1 MHDFYVIPTEWNENK
16 GEKRVYMNLRKK
28 HICIAISLVLNPFP
42 ASLAA
47 QNTNVVEVDESSQ
60 GYDVHGDNW
69 KSIEIG
75 TTQEVKASPDK
86 NINFDHNSPVA
97 EGRNS
102 IAIGTSAEAG
112 KEMTD
117 KMAGEAIAIGAK
129 AKATKEQSIA
139 IGGDT
144 KATGWGAIVIGGDDL
159 TPLHGDRFGDKEI
172 PNNYSS
178 SEASGDGSIVVGSRS
193 TAAGDLSVSLG
204 SISSANGTA
213 ANALGATAEANGDM
227 ATAIGFNALA
237 NASNALAVGSQSSA
251 GGEESLAIGSQ
262 STTGKKSTVAL
273 GQGATASAAE
283 GNVAIGA
290 DSVDKAATPV
300 SGATIKLKNGG
311 TIEYRGFA
319 GDKAASVVSVGD
331 AGKERQI
338 VNVGAG
344 AVSEKS
350 TDAINGSQLYAIAK
364 TLKDDLDAI
373 NPTWKLKDSTGKEK
387 EVGSKNGG
395 TTGNEVTVTGKG
407 DIDVTVDGNGL
418 SIDGTKLAE
427 NIKKDAI
434 KIKTGDGKTLT
445 KKLGEEVEFND
456 AGPIKTKIN
465 NNKLEITAET
475 ASFTPDGNGGN
486 GKITVSNG
494 DDDKLVTAKN
504 IADAINQSGWKIKAG
519 SENGGKVE
527 GDNKEELINPGDTVT
542 LKAGKNLSVKQS
554 GGEFTFSVIDTP
566 SFSSV
571 QLNGNGK
578 NGNVTLSS
586 EGNKLTLSGGN
597 GAGQNGVVIS
607 GVASGLEGK
616 ELSTLTNTDKE
627 MKNAASV
634 ADLKTAIDGVSTSM
648 QGAGFALK
656 DSKGQEVKQS
666 LGQSI
671 KVSGDSNI
679 TTTAITNGD
688 KGLKISL
695 NNNLSVGSNNTPGSI
710 KVNGAD
716 GKEAVSLNGQDGTIK
731 LTSAPAANGKSAS
744 ATIAVN
750 AGKGG
755 LTDAAGTTKTR
766 LTYAPDGTLPAE
778 ELATMNDGLS
788 FEGDDGK
795 VIHKKLNEKLTIKGG
810 AGDNEDVTDSNIRVD
825 ANEKGDGLLVRM
837 TRNLRDLASA
847 VFGTGGQ
854 ITTVNDK
861 GITITTP
868 AAGGGQ
874 GNTVSLTG
882 SGLNNGG
889 NQITSVASGLNGTAL
904 ADAGGDVL
912 NNAANIGDL
921 KNALRDNSAAL
932 VNTGF
937 GLQADDG
944 SKVNTSLGKH
954 ITVGG
959 DGQNISTTVQN
970 GSLTVRLADNI
981 RLADD
986 GSVSVGGTRM
996 DKNGLTIK
1004 DGPSVT
1010 VNGIDAAGRVISG
1023 VKDGVNDQDAVNVS
1037 QLNREISQA
1046 TAATTWALKTES
1058 GDEAVAVSSQTVE
1071 VRHGQNTRVSAISK
1085 DDKGNYSYEID
1096 VTGIP
1101 VEYTDSQGN
1110 PLVNIGGR
1118 FYTQTEDAATG
1129 KLTMTPAEPARVRIS
1144 SEQPLVLTNVAA
1156 GNVSPVSTDAVNGS
1170 QLASAARIAGGDN
1183 VVWKD
1188 GKAALAPDTFS
1199 ELTTAGGGKTT
1210 VNGGVH
1216 KTPDNVADAVNMLNR
1231 EGTKYFKAA
1240 SSGQAAKAEGRDSIA
1255 VGQGAVSRG
1264 QNSIAMGNG
1273 AEVTRQAA
1281 AGSVAVGSH
1290 ARAGRANTGTY
1301 ALNSQAV
1308 AGRTG
1313 SDTAVVSFGQPGQ
1326 ERQLQSVAPGVL
1338 SANSTDAVNGSQ
1350 LHATNRQVAGN
1361 TQAINTLGNKF
1372 SQLSYRVEE
1381 LNRDIRGVGASAAA
1395 MSGIPQAYLPG
1406 KSLMGL
1412 GVGGYG
1418 GESAIAI
1425 GVSRI
1430 SDNGKMIMKLN
1441 AGQNTRGNFSVGA
1454 GVGWQW

>member
-1 MHDFYVIPTEWNENK
+1 
-16 GEKRVYMNLRKK
+16 MNLRKK
-28 HICIAISLVLNPFP
+28 HICIAISLVLNP
-42 ASLAA
+42 ASISQVYA
-47 QNTNVVEVDESSQ
+47 QADTNKLTVEVDETTLSA
-60 GYDVHGDNW
+60 DVHGDDW

-75 TTQEVKASPDK
+75 TTQFAAKDVSKG
-86 NINFDHNSPVA
+86 INFDHKSPVA

-102 IAIGTSAEAG
+102 IAIGTSALAG
-112 KEMTD
+112 D
-117 KMAGEAIAIGAK
+117 KMKDMKTGEAISIGAK
-129 AKATKEQSIA
+129 ANAAREQSLA
-139 IGGDT
+139 IGADT

-159 TPLHGDRFGDKEI
+159 TPLHGKTYGREKID
-172 PNNYSS
+172 NNYLA
-178 SEASGDGSIVVGSRS
+178 SEAQGDGSIALGSR
-193 TAAGDLSVSLG
+193 TFAKGELSVSLG
-204 SISSANGTA
+204 SVSSAEGVA
-213 ANALGATAEANGDM
+213 SNAIGATAEAKGNM
-227 ATAIGFNALA
+227 ATAVGFNALA
-237 NASNALAVGSQSSA
+237 NAGNALAVGSQASA
-251 GGEESLAIGSQ
+251 NKNDALAVGSEANAGQ
-262 STTGKKSTVAL
+262 NETVAL
-273 GQGATASAAE
+273 GHGATVTVAK
-283 GNVAIGA
+283 GNVSIGA
-290 DSVDKAATPV
+290 DSRDKKAQKVTEAKVRTKR
-300 SGATIKLKNGG
+300 GADVT
-311 TIEYRGFA
+311 YSGFA
-319 GDKAASVVSVGD
+319 GNNAASVVSVGD

-373 NPTWKLKDSTGKEK
+373 NPTWKLKDSNGGSK

-504 IADAINQSGWKIKAG
+504 IADAINQSGWKIKADKDTG
-519 SENGGKVE
+519 GVIEGNGQGTE
-527 GDNKEELINPGDTVT
+527 TLIKPGDMVT

-554 GGEFTFSVIDTP
+554 NGDFTFSVIDTP

-634 ADLKTAIDGVSTSM
+634 ADLKTAIDGVSSSM

-656 DSKGQEVKQS
+656 DSDDKEVKQS
-666 LGQSI
+666 LGQAI

-695 NNNLSVGSNNTPGSI
+695 NNDLTVGDKAPGSI

-731 LTSAPAANGKSAS
+731 LTSSPAANGKSAS

-750 AGKGG
+750 AGKVG

-795 VIHKKLNEKLTIKGG
+795 IIHKKLNEKLTIKGG

-874 GNTVSLTG
+874 GKTVSLTG

-921 KNALRDNSAAL
+921 KNALRDSSAAL

-944 SKVNTSLGKH
+944 SRVNTSLGKH

-1301 ALNSQAV
+1301 ALNGQAV

>member
-1 MHDFYVIPTEWNENK
+1 
-16 GEKRVYMNLRKK
+16 
-28 HICIAISLVLNPFP
+28 
-42 ASLAA
+42 
-47 QNTNVVEVDESSQ
+47 
-60 GYDVHGDNW
+60 
-69 KSIEIG
+69 
-75 TTQEVKASPDK
+75 
-86 NINFDHNSPVA
+86 
-97 EGRNS
+97 
-102 IAIGTSAEAG
+102 
-112 KEMTD
+112 
-117 KMAGEAIAIGAK
+117 
-129 AKATKEQSIA
+129 
-139 IGGDT
+139 
-144 KATGWGAIVIGGDDL
+144 
-159 TPLHGDRFGDKEI
+159 
-172 PNNYSS
+172 
-178 SEASGDGSIVVGSRS
+178 
-193 TAAGDLSVSLG
+193 
-204 SISSANGTA
+204 
-213 ANALGATAEANGDM
+213 
-227 ATAIGFNALA
+227 
-237 NASNALAVGSQSSA
+237 
-251 GGEESLAIGSQ
+251 
-262 STTGKKSTVAL
+262 
-273 GQGATASAAE
+273 
-283 GNVAIGA
+283 
-290 DSVDKAATPV
+290 
-300 SGATIKLKNGG
+300 
-311 TIEYRGFA
+311 
-319 GDKAASVVSVGD
+319 
-331 AGKERQI
+331 
-338 VNVGAG
+338 
-344 AVSEKS
+344 
-350 TDAINGSQLYAIAK
+350 
-364 TLKDDLDAI
+364 
-373 NPTWKLKDSTGKEK
+373 
-387 EVGSKNGG
+387 
-395 TTGNEVTVTGKG
+395 
-407 DIDVTVDGNGL
+407 
-418 SIDGTKLAE
+418 
-427 NIKKDAI
+427 
-434 KIKTGDGKTLT
+434 
-445 KKLGEEVEFND
+445 
-456 AGPIKTKIN
+456 
-465 NNKLEITAET
+465 
-475 ASFTPDGNGGN
+475 
-486 GKITVSNG
+486 TVSNG
-494 DDDKLVTAKN
+494 DDDKLVTAKK
-504 IADAINQSGWKIKAG
+504 IADAINQSGWKIKAD

-554 GGEFTFSVIDTP
+554 NGDFTFSVIDTP

-607 GVASGLEGK
+607 GVASGLNNKDLAGLK
-616 ELSTLTNTDKE
+616 ADDAE

-666 LGQSI
+666 LGQAI

-679 TTTAITNGD
+679 TTTAITANGD

-695 NNNLSVGSNNTPGSI
+695 NNDLTVGDKAPGSI

-731 LTSAPAANGKSAS
+731 LTSSPAAGGKSAS

-766 LTYAPDGTLPAE
+766 LTYTPDGKSPAE

-810 AGDNEDVTDSNIRVD
+810 AEKNAEVTDGNIRVD
-825 ANEKGDGLLVRM
+825 NDNGGLLVRM

-847 VFGTGGQ
+847 VFGTENGP
-854 ITTVNDK
+854 TTRIDNA

-904 ADAGGDVL
+904 ADASGDVL

-921 KNALRDNSAAL
+921 KNALRDSSAAL

-981 RLADD
+981 RLGDD

-1144 SEQPLVLTNVAA
+1144 SEQPLVLTNV
-1156 GNVSPVSTDAVNGS
+1156 
-1170 QLASAARIAGGDN
+1170 
-1183 VVWKD
+1183 
-1188 GKAALAPDTFS
+1188 
-1199 ELTTAGGGKTT
+1199 
-1210 VNGGVH
+1210 
-1216 KTPDNVADAVNMLNR
+1216 
-1231 EGTKYFKAA
+1231 
-1240 SSGQAAKAEGRDSIA
+1240 
-1255 VGQGAVSRG
+1255 
-1264 QNSIAMGNG
+1264 
-1273 AEVTRQAA
+1273 
-1281 AGSVAVGSH
+1281 
-1290 ARAGRANTGTY
+1290 
-1301 ALNSQAV
+1301 
-1308 AGRTG
+1308 
-1313 SDTAVVSFGQPGQ
+1313 
-1326 ERQLQSVAPGVL
+1326 
-1338 SANSTDAVNGSQ
+1338 
-1350 LHATNRQVAGN
+1350 
-1361 TQAINTLGNKF
+1361 
-1372 SQLSYRVEE
+1372 
-1381 LNRDIRGVGASAAA
+1381 
-1395 MSGIPQAYLPG
+1395 
-1406 KSLMGL
+1406 
-1412 GVGGYG
+1412 
-1418 GESAIAI
+1418 
-1425 GVSRI
+1425 
-1430 SDNGKMIMKLN
+1430 
-1441 AGQNTRGNFSVGA
+1441 
-1454 GVGWQW
+1454 

>member
-1 MHDFYVIPTEWNENK
+1 
-16 GEKRVYMNLRKK
+16 
-28 HICIAISLVLNPFP
+28 
-42 ASLAA
+42 
-47 QNTNVVEVDESSQ
+47 
-60 GYDVHGDNW
+60 
-69 KSIEIG
+69 
-75 TTQEVKASPDK
+75 
-86 NINFDHNSPVA
+86 
-97 EGRNS
+97 
-102 IAIGTSAEAG
+102 
-112 KEMTD
+112 
-117 KMAGEAIAIGAK
+117 
-129 AKATKEQSIA
+129 
-139 IGGDT
+139 
-144 KATGWGAIVIGGDDL
+144 
-159 TPLHGDRFGDKEI
+159 
-172 PNNYSS
+172 
-178 SEASGDGSIVVGSRS
+178 
-193 TAAGDLSVSLG
+193 
-204 SISSANGTA
+204 
-213 ANALGATAEANGDM
+213 
-227 ATAIGFNALA
+227 
-237 NASNALAVGSQSSA
+237 
-251 GGEESLAIGSQ
+251 
-262 STTGKKSTVAL
+262 
-273 GQGATASAAE
+273 
-283 GNVAIGA
+283 
-290 DSVDKAATPV
+290 
-300 SGATIKLKNGG
+300 
-311 TIEYRGFA
+311 
-319 GDKAASVVSVGD
+319 
-331 AGKERQI
+331 
-338 VNVGAG
+338 
-344 AVSEKS
+344 
-350 TDAINGSQLYAIAK
+350 
-364 TLKDDLDAI
+364 LKDDKGGSATI
-373 NPTWKLKDSTGKEK
+373 NGGKDN
-387 EVGSKNGG
+387 KNGNTLTVKG
-395 TTGNEVTVTGKG
+395 DGDIAVTVNDKG
-407 DIDVTVDGNGL
+407 MT
-418 SIDGTKLAE
+418 IDGTKLTE
-427 NIKKDAI
+427 NIKTDAI
-434 KIKTGDGKTLT
+434 KIKDNNGGLLKKDLSDEIEITGK
-445 KKLGEEVEFND
+445 
-456 AGPIKTKIN
+456 GPIKTQVAGD
-465 NNKLEITAET
+465 KLEISAET
-475 ASFTPDGNGGN
+475 ASLPVNGGN

-504 IADAINQSGWKIKAG
+504 IAEAINQSGWKIKADKDT
-519 SENGGKVE
+519 GGVIE
-527 GDNKEELINPGDTVT
+527 GNAQGTETLIKPGDMVT

-554 GGEFTFSVIDTP
+554 NGDFTFSVIDTP

-607 GVASGLEGK
+607 GVASGLNNKDLAGLK
-616 ELSTLTNTDKE
+616 ADDAE

-666 LGQSI
+666 LGQAI

-679 TTTAITNGD
+679 TTTAITANGD

-695 NNNLSVGSNNTPGSI
+695 NNDLTVGDKAPGSI

-731 LTSAPAANGKSAS
+731 LTSSPAAGGKSAS

-755 LTDAAGTTKTR
+755 LTDAVGTTKTR
-766 LTYAPDGTLPAE
+766 LTYTPDGKSPAE

-810 AGDNEDVTDSNIRVD
+810 AEKNAEVTDGNIRVD
-825 ANEKGDGLLVRM
+825 NDNGGLLVRM

-874 GNTVSLTG
+874 GDTVSLTG

-904 ADAGGDVL
+904 ADASGDVL

-921 KNALRDNSAAL
+921 KNALRDSSAAL

-1301 ALNSQAV
+1301 ALNGQAV

>member
-1 MHDFYVIPTEWNENK
+1 
-16 GEKRVYMNLRKK
+16 MNLRKK

-47 QNTNVVEVDESSQ
+47 QNTNVVEVDETDKGHQ
-60 GYDVHGDNW
+60 VYGDNW

-75 TTQEVKASPDK
+75 TTKEVKKKDSTDL
-86 NINFDHNSPVA
+86 NFDHNSPVA
-97 EGRNS
+97 KGHNS

-112 KEMTD
+112 
-117 KMAGEAIAIGAK
+117 GEIKDEKGFKTGESIAIGAK

-159 TPLHGDRFGDKEI
+159 TPLHGDRFGDKKI
-172 PNNYSS
+172 PNDYSS

-227 ATAIGFNALA
+227 ATAVGFNALA
-237 NASNALAVGSQSSA
+237 NASNALAVGSQASA
-251 GGEESLAIGSQ
+251 GGEDSLAIGSQ

-373 NPTWKLKDSTGKEK
+373 NPTWKLKDSNGGSK

-504 IADAINQSGWKIKAG
+504 IADAINQSGWKIKADKDTG
-519 SENGGKVE
+519 GVIEGNGQGTE
-527 GDNKEELINPGDTVT
+527 TLIKPGDMVT

-554 GGEFTFSVIDTP
+554 NGDFTFSVIDTP

-634 ADLKTAIDGVSTSM
+634 ADLKTAIDGVSSSM

-656 DSKGQEVKQS
+656 DSDDKEVKQS
-666 LGQSI
+666 LGQAI

-695 NNNLSVGSNNTPGSI
+695 NNDLTVGDKAPGSI

-731 LTSAPAANGKSAS
+731 LTSSPAANGKSAS

-750 AGKGG
+750 AGKVG

-795 VIHKKLNEKLTIKGG
+795 IIHKKLNEKLTIKGG

-874 GNTVSLTG
+874 GKTVSLTG

-921 KNALRDNSAAL
+921 KNALRDSSAAL

-944 SKVNTSLGKH
+944 SRVNTSLGKH

-1301 ALNSQAV
+1301 ALNGQAV

>member
-1 MHDFYVIPTEWNENK
+1 
-16 GEKRVYMNLRKK
+16 MNLRKK

-47 QNTNVVEVDESSQ
+47 QNTNVVEVDETDK
-60 GYDVHGDNW
+60 GYQVYGDNW

-75 TTQEVKASPDK
+75 TTKEVKKK
-86 NINFDHNSPVA
+86 NSTDLNFDHNSPVA
-97 EGRNS
+97 KGHNS

-112 KEMTD
+112 
-117 KMAGEAIAIGAK
+117 GEIKDEKGFKTGESIAIGAK

-227 ATAIGFNALA
+227 ATAVGFNALA
-237 NASNALAVGSQSSA
+237 NARNALAVGSQASA
-251 GGEESLAIGSQ
+251 DGEDSLAIGSQ

-311 TIEYRGFA
+311 TIEYKGFA

-344 AVSEKS
+344 AISDTS

-373 NPTWKLKDSTGKEK
+373 NPTWTLKDDKGGSATINGGKDN
-387 EVGSKNGG
+387 KNGNTLTVKG
-395 TTGNEVTVTGKG
+395 DGDIAVTVNDKG
-407 DIDVTVDGNGL
+407 MT
-418 SIDGTKLAE
+418 IDGTTLKNE
-427 NIKKDAI
+427 IKNDAI
-434 KIKTGDGKTLT
+434 KIKGGDGKTLT
-445 KKLGEEVEFND
+445 KSLGDNVEITGK
-456 AGPIKTKIN
+456 GPIKTQVAGD
-465 NNKLEITAET
+465 KLEISAET
-475 ASFTPDGNGGN
+475 ASLPVNGGN
-486 GKITVSNG
+486 GKITVNNG
-494 DDDKLVTAKN
+494 DDNKLVTAKN
-504 IADAINQSGWKIKAG
+504 IAEAINQSGWKIKADKDTG
-519 SENGGKVE
+519 GVIEGNGQGTE
-527 GDNKEELINPGDTVT
+527 TLIKPGDMVT

-554 GGEFTFSVIDTP
+554 NGDFTFSVVDTP

-571 QLNGNGK
+571 QLNGKGNNGS
-578 NGNVTLSS
+578 VMLSS
-586 EGNKLTLSGGN
+586 EDNKLTLSGGN

-607 GVASGLEGK
+607 GVASGLNKRNLADLKAG
-616 ELSTLTNTDKE
+616 DAE

-634 ADLKTAIDGVSTSM
+634 ADLKTAIDGVSSSM

-656 DSKGQEVKQS
+656 DSDDKEVKQS
-666 LGQSI
+666 LGQAI

-679 TTTAITNGD
+679 TTTAITANGD

-695 NNNLSVGSNNTPGSI
+695 NNDLSVGSNNTPGSI

-766 LTYAPDGTLPAE
+766 LTYTPDGKSPAE

-810 AGDNEDVTDSNIRVD
+810 AEKNAEVTDGNIRVD
-825 ANEKGDGLLVRM
+825 NDNGGLLVRM

-912 NNAANIGDL
+912 NNAVNIGDL
-921 KNALRDNSAAL
+921 KNALRDSSAAL

-1301 ALNSQAV
+1301 ALNGQAV

>member
-1 MHDFYVIPTEWNENK
+1 
-16 GEKRVYMNLRKK
+16 MNLRKK
-28 HICIAISLVLNPFP
+28 HICIAISLVLNP
-42 ASLAA
+42 ASISQASA
-47 QNTNVVEVDESSQ
+47 QADTNKLTVEVDETSL
-60 GYDVHGDNW
+60 GHDVYGDDW

-75 TTQEVKASPDK
+75 TTKFTAKDESKG
-86 NINFDHNSPVA
+86 INFDHKSPVA

-112 KEMTD
+112 GDISTKEGLYT
-117 KMAGEAIAIGAK
+117 GESIAIGAK
-129 AKATKEQSIA
+129 TKATKEQSIA

-159 TPLHGDRFGDKEI
+159 TPLHGKTYGREKIE
-172 PNNYSS
+172 NNYLA
-178 SEASGDGSIVVGSRS
+178 SEAKGDGSIALGSR
-193 TAAGDLSVSLG
+193 TFAKGELSVSLG
-204 SISSANGTA
+204 SVSSAEGMA
-213 ANALGATAEANGDM
+213 SNAIGATAEAKGDM
-227 ATAIGFNALA
+227 ATAVGFNALA
-237 NASNALAVGSQSSA
+237 NAGNALAVGSQSSA
-251 GGEESLAIGSQ
+251 NKNDALAVGSEANAAQ
-262 STTGKKSTVAL
+262 NETVAL
-273 GQGATASAAE
+273 GHGATVTVAK
-283 GNVAIGA
+283 GNVSIGA
-290 DSVDKAATPV
+290 DSRDKQAQKVTEAKVRTKR
-300 SGATIKLKNGG
+300 GAEVT
-311 TIEYRGFA
+311 YSGFA
-319 GDKAASVVSVGD
+319 GNNAASVVSVGD

-344 AVSEKS
+344 AISDTS

-373 NPTWKLKDSTGKEK
+373 NPTWTLKDDKGGSATINGGKDN
-387 EVGSKNGG
+387 KNGNTLTVKG
-395 TTGNEVTVTGKG
+395 DGDIAVTVNDKG
-407 DIDVTVDGNGL
+407 MT
-418 SIDGTKLAE
+418 IDGTKLTE
-427 NIKKDAI
+427 NIKTDAI
-434 KIKTGDGKTLT
+434 KIKDNNGGLLKKDLSDEIEITGK
-445 KKLGEEVEFND
+445 
-456 AGPIKTKIN
+456 GPIKTQVAGD
-465 NNKLEITAET
+465 KLEISAET
-475 ASFTPDGNGGN
+475 ASLPVNGGN
-486 GKITVSNG
+486 GKITVNKG

-504 IADAINQSGWKIKAG
+504 IAEAINQSGWKIKADKDT
-519 SENGGKVE
+519 GGVIE
-527 GDNKEELINPGDTVT
+527 GNAQGTETLIKPGDMVT

-554 GGEFTFSVIDTP
+554 NGDFTFSVIDTP

-607 GVASGLEGK
+607 GVASGLNNKDLAGLK
-616 ELSTLTNTDKE
+616 ADDAE

-666 LGQSI
+666 LGQAI

-679 TTTAITNGD
+679 TTTAITANGD

-695 NNNLSVGSNNTPGSI
+695 NNDLTVGDKAPGSI

-731 LTSAPAANGKSAS
+731 LTSSPAAGGKSAS

-766 LTYAPDGTLPAE
+766 LTYTPDGKSPAE

-795 VIHKKLNEKLTIKGG
+795 IIHKKLNEKLTIKGG

-847 VFGTGGQ
+847 VFGTENGP
-854 ITTVNDK
+854 TTRIDNA

-874 GNTVSLTG
+874 GKTVSLTG

-904 ADAGGDVL
+904 ADASGDVL

-921 KNALRDNSAAL
+921 KNALRDSSAAL

-1301 ALNSQAV
+1301 ALNGQAV
-1308 AGRTG
+1308 AG
-1313 SDTAVVSFGQPGQ
+1313 
-1326 ERQLQSVAPGVL
+1326 
-1338 SANSTDAVNGSQ
+1338 
-1350 LHATNRQVAGN
+1350 
-1361 TQAINTLGNKF
+1361 
-1372 SQLSYRVEE
+1372 
-1381 LNRDIRGVGASAAA
+1381 
-1395 MSGIPQAYLPG
+1395 
-1406 KSLMGL
+1406 
-1412 GVGGYG
+1412 
-1418 GESAIAI
+1418 
-1425 GVSRI
+1425 
-1430 SDNGKMIMKLN
+1430 
-1441 AGQNTRGNFSVGA
+1441 
-1454 GVGWQW
+1454 

>member
-1 MHDFYVIPTEWNENK
+1 MKFKKMYLYAAIMLAVKPAWPFQAEAADSDYLKVGENNQS
-16 GEKRVYMNLRKK
+16 GT
-28 HICIAISLVLNPFP
+28 S
-42 ASLAA
+42 
-47 QNTNVVEVDESSQ
+47 
-60 GYDVHGDNW
+60 DNW
-69 KSIEIG
+69 GSISIG
-75 TTQEVKASPDK
+75 IKDTVKK
-86 NINFDHNSPVA
+86 NNDINFDYKPPTA
-97 EGRNS
+97 KGRNS
-102 IAIGTSAEAG
+102 IAIGTSADAG

-117 KMAGEAIAIGAK
+117 KKSGEAIAIGAK
-129 AKATKEQSIA
+129 AQATKEQSIA

-204 SISSANGTA
+204 SISSAKGKA

-227 ATAIGFNALA
+227 ATAVGFNALA
-237 NASNALAVGSQSSA
+237 NAGNALAVGSHSSA
-251 GGEESLAIGSQ
+251 SGESSLAIGSQ
-262 STTGKKSTVAL
+262 STAGKKSTVAL

-283 GNVAIGA
+283 GNVSIGA

-311 TIEYRGFA
+311 TIEYKGFA

-364 TLKDDLDAI
+364 TLKDDLDTI
-373 NPTWKLKDSTGKEK
+373 NPTWTLKDDKGGSATINGGKDN
-387 EVGSKNGG
+387 KNGN
-395 TTGNEVTVTGKG
+395 TVTVKG
-407 DIDVTVDGNGL
+407 DGDIAVTVNDKGMT
-418 SIDGTKLAE
+418 IDGTKLTE
-427 NIKKDAI
+427 TIKKDAI
-434 KIKTGDGKTLT
+434 KIKTGDGQTLT

-465 NNKLEITAET
+465 NNKLEITADT
-475 ASFTPDGNGGN
+475 ARFTPDGNGGN
-486 GKITVSNG
+486 GKITVNSG

-504 IADAINQSGWKIKAG
+504 IAEAINQSGWKIKAG

-554 GGEFTFSVIDTP
+554 NGDFTFSAVDTP

-571 QLNGNGK
+571 QLNGKGN

-597 GAGQNGVVIS
+597 GTGQNGVVIS
-607 GVASGLEGK
+607 SVASGLEGK

-634 ADLKTAIDGVSTSM
+634 ADLKTAIDGVSASM

-656 DSKGQEVKQS
+656 DSDDKEVKQS
-666 LGQSI
+666 LGQAI

-695 NNNLSVGSNNTPGSI
+695 NNDLTVGDKAPGSI
-710 KVNGAD
+710 KVNGTD

-766 LTYAPDGTLPAE
+766 LTYTPDGKSPAE
-778 ELATMNDGLS
+778 ELATMNDGFS

-810 AGDNEDVTDSNIRVD
+810 AEKNAEVTDGNIRVD
-825 ANEKGDGLLVRM
+825 NDKGGLLVRM

-847 VFGTGGQ
+847 VFGTENGP
-854 ITTVNDK
+854 TTRIDNA

-874 GNTVSLTG
+874 GKTVSLTG

-889 NQITSVASGLNGTAL
+889 NQITNVASGLNGTAL

-921 KNALRDNSAAL
+921 KNALQDSSAAL
-932 VNTGF
+932 VNAGF

-959 DGQNISTTVQN
+959 DGQNINTTVQN
-970 GSLTVRLADNI
+970 GNLTVKLADNI

-986 GSVSVGGTRM
+986 GSVSVGGIRM

-1010 VNGIDAAGRVISG
+1010 VTGIDAAGRVISG

-1037 QLNREISQA
+1037 QLNREINQA

-1058 GDEAVAVSSQTVE
+1058 SDEAVSVSSQTVE

-1101 VEYTDSQGN
+1101 VEYTDSLGN

-1281 AGSVAVGSH
+1281 AGSVAIGSH

-1301 ALNSQAV
+1301 ALNGQAV

>member
-1 MHDFYVIPTEWNENK
+1 
-16 GEKRVYMNLRKK
+16 
-28 HICIAISLVLNPFP
+28 
-42 ASLAA
+42 
-47 QNTNVVEVDESSQ
+47 VVEVDETDK
-60 GYDVHGDNW
+60 GYQVYGDNW

-75 TTQEVKASPDK
+75 TTKEVKKKDSTDL
-86 NINFDHNSPVA
+86 NFDHNSPVA
-97 EGRNS
+97 KGHNS

-112 KEMTD
+112 
-117 KMAGEAIAIGAK
+117 GEIKDEKGFKTGESIAIGAK

-159 TPLHGDRFGDKEI
+159 TPLHGKTYGREKIENG
-172 PNNYSS
+172 YLA
-178 SEASGDGSIVVGSRS
+178 SEAQGDGSIALGSR
-193 TAAGDLSVSLG
+193 TFAKGELSVSLG
-204 SISSANGTA
+204 SVSSAEGMA
-213 ANALGATAEANGDM
+213 SNAIGATAEAKGDM
-227 ATAIGFNALA
+227 ATAVGFNALA
-237 NASNALAVGSQSSA
+237 NAGNALAVGSQSSA
-251 GGEESLAIGSQ
+251 NKNDALAVGSEANAAQ
-262 STTGKKSTVAL
+262 NETVAL
-273 GQGATASAAE
+273 GHGATVTVAK
-283 GNVAIGA
+283 GNVSIGA
-290 DSVDKAATPV
+290 DSRDKQAQKVTEAKVRTKR
-300 SGATIKLKNGG
+300 GAEVT
-311 TIEYRGFA
+311 YSGFA
-319 GDKAASVVSVGD
+319 GNNAASVVSVGD

-373 NPTWKLKDSTGKEK
+373 NPTWTLKDDKGGSATINGGKDN
-387 EVGSKNGG
+387 KNGNTLTVKG
-395 TTGNEVTVTGKG
+395 DGDIAVTVNDKG
-407 DIDVTVDGNGL
+407 MT
-418 SIDGTKLAE
+418 IDGTKLTE
-427 NIKKDAI
+427 NIKTDAI
-434 KIKTGDGKTLT
+434 KIKDNNGGLLKKDLSDEIEITGK
-445 KKLGEEVEFND
+445 
-456 AGPIKTKIN
+456 GPIKTQVAGD
-465 NNKLEITAET
+465 KLEISAET
-475 ASFTPDGNGGN
+475 ASLPVNGGN
-486 GKITVSNG
+486 GKITVNKG

-504 IADAINQSGWKIKAG
+504 IAEAINQSGWKIKADKDT
-519 SENGGKVE
+519 GGVIE
-527 GDNKEELINPGDTVT
+527 GNAQGTETLIKPGDMVT

-554 GGEFTFSVIDTP
+554 NGDFTFSVIDTP

-607 GVASGLEGK
+607 GVASGLNNKDLAGLK
-616 ELSTLTNTDKE
+616 ADDAE

-666 LGQSI
+666 LGQAI

-679 TTTAITNGD
+679 TTTAITANGD

-695 NNNLSVGSNNTPGSI
+695 NNDLTVGDKAPGSI

-731 LTSAPAANGKSAS
+731 LTSSPAAGGKSAS

-766 LTYAPDGTLPAE
+766 LTYTPDGKSPAE

-810 AGDNEDVTDSNIRVD
+810 AEKNAEVTDGNIRVD
-825 ANEKGDGLLVRM
+825 NDNGGLLVRM

-847 VFGTGGQ
+847 VFGTENGP
-854 ITTVNDK
+854 TTRIDNA

-904 ADAGGDVL
+904 ADASGDVL

-921 KNALRDNSAAL
+921 KNALRDSSAAL

-981 RLADD
+981 RLGDD

-1301 ALNSQAV
+1301 ALNGQAV

>member
-1 MHDFYVIPTEWNENK
+1 SN
-16 GEKRVYMNLRKK
+16 
-28 HICIAISLVLNPFP
+28 AI
-42 ASLAA
+42 
-47 QNTNVVEVDESSQ
+47 
-60 GYDVHGDNW
+60 
-69 KSIEIG
+69 
-75 TTQEVKASPDK
+75 
-86 NINFDHNSPVA
+86 
-97 EGRNS
+97 
-102 IAIGTSAEAG
+102 
-112 KEMTD
+112 
-117 KMAGEAIAIGAK
+117 
-129 AKATKEQSIA
+129 
-139 IGGDT
+139 
-144 KATGWGAIVIGGDDL
+144 
-159 TPLHGDRFGDKEI
+159 
-172 PNNYSS
+172 
-178 SEASGDGSIVVGSRS
+178 
-193 TAAGDLSVSLG
+193 
-204 SISSANGTA
+204 
-213 ANALGATAEANGDM
+213 GATAEAKGDM
-227 ATAIGFNALA
+227 ATAVGFNALA
-237 NASNALAVGSQSSA
+237 NAGNALAVGSQSSA
-251 GGEESLAIGSQ
+251 NKNDALAVGSEANAAQ
-262 STTGKKSTVAL
+262 NETVAL
-273 GQGATASAAE
+273 GHGATVTVAK
-283 GNVAIGA
+283 GNVSIGA
-290 DSVDKAATPV
+290 DSRDKQAQKVTEAKVRTKR
-300 SGATIKLKNGG
+300 GAEVT
-311 TIEYRGFA
+311 YSGFA
-319 GDKAASVVSVGD
+319 GNNAASVVSVGD

-344 AVSEKS
+344 AISDTS

-373 NPTWKLKDSTGKEK
+373 NPTWKLKDSNGGSK

-407 DIDVTVDGNGL
+407 DIAVTVNDKGMT
-418 SIDGTKLAE
+418 IDGTTLKNE
-427 NIKKDAI
+427 IKNEAI
-434 KIKTGDGKTLT
+434 KIKDGDGKTLT
-445 KKLGEEVEFND
+445 KSLGDNVEI
-456 AGPIKTKIN
+456 AGKGPIKTQVAGD
-465 NNKLEITAET
+465 KLEISAET
-475 ASFTPDGNGGN
+475 ASLPVNGGN
-486 GKITVSNG
+486 GKITVNNG
-494 DDDKLVTAKN
+494 DDNKLVTAKN
-504 IADAINQSGWKIKAG
+504 IAEAINQSGWKIKADKDTG
-519 SENGGKVE
+519 GVIEGNGQGTE
-527 GDNKEELINPGDTVT
+527 TLIKPGDMVT

-554 GGEFTFSVIDTP
+554 NGDFTFSVIDTP

-634 ADLKTAIDGVSTSM
+634 ADLKTAIDGVSSSM

-656 DSKGQEVKQS
+656 DSDDKEVKQS
-666 LGQSI
+666 LGQAI

-695 NNNLSVGSNNTPGSI
+695 NNDLTVGDKAPGSI

-731 LTSAPAANGKSAS
+731 LTSSPAANGKSAS

-766 LTYAPDGTLPAE
+766 LTYTPDGKSPAE

-810 AGDNEDVTDSNIRVD
+810 AEKNAEVTDGNIRVD
-825 ANEKGDGLLVRM
+825 NDNGGLLVRM

-921 KNALRDNSAAL
+921 KNALRDSSAAL

-1071 VRHGQNTRVSAISK
+1071 VR
-1085 DDKGNYSYEID
+1085 
-1096 VTGIP
+1096 
-1101 VEYTDSQGN
+1101 
-1110 PLVNIGGR
+1110 
-1118 FYTQTEDAATG
+1118 
-1129 KLTMTPAEPARVRIS
+1129 
-1144 SEQPLVLTNVAA
+1144 
-1156 GNVSPVSTDAVNGS
+1156 
-1170 QLASAARIAGGDN
+1170 
-1183 VVWKD
+1183 
-1188 GKAALAPDTFS
+1188 
-1199 ELTTAGGGKTT
+1199 
-1210 VNGGVH
+1210 
-1216 KTPDNVADAVNMLNR
+1216 
-1231 EGTKYFKAA
+1231 
-1240 SSGQAAKAEGRDSIA
+1240 
-1255 VGQGAVSRG
+1255 
-1264 QNSIAMGNG
+1264 
-1273 AEVTRQAA
+1273 
-1281 AGSVAVGSH
+1281 
-1290 ARAGRANTGTY
+1290 
-1301 ALNSQAV
+1301 
-1308 AGRTG
+1308 
-1313 SDTAVVSFGQPGQ
+1313 
-1326 ERQLQSVAPGVL
+1326 
-1338 SANSTDAVNGSQ
+1338 
-1350 LHATNRQVAGN
+1350 
-1361 TQAINTLGNKF
+1361 
-1372 SQLSYRVEE
+1372 
-1381 LNRDIRGVGASAAA
+1381 
-1395 MSGIPQAYLPG
+1395 
-1406 KSLMGL
+1406 
-1412 GVGGYG
+1412 
-1418 GESAIAI
+1418 
-1425 GVSRI
+1425 
-1430 SDNGKMIMKLN
+1430 
-1441 AGQNTRGNFSVGA
+1441 
-1454 GVGWQW
+1454 

>member
-1 MHDFYVIPTEWNENK
+1 
-16 GEKRVYMNLRKK
+16 MNLRKK
-28 HICIAISLVLNPFP
+28 HICIAISLVLNP
-42 ASLAA
+42 ASISQVSA
-47 QNTNVVEVDESSQ
+47 QADTNKLTVEVDETSL
-60 GYDVHGDNW
+60 GHDVYGDDW

-75 TTQEVKASPDK
+75 TTKFTAKDESKG
-86 NINFDHNSPVA
+86 INFDHKSPVA

-112 KEMTD
+112 GDISTKEGLYT
-117 KMAGEAIAIGAK
+117 GESIAIGAK
-129 AKATKEQSIA
+129 TKATKEQSIA

-159 TPLHGDRFGDKEI
+159 TPLHGKTYGREKIE
-172 PNNYSS
+172 NNYLA
-178 SEASGDGSIVVGSRS
+178 SEAKGDGSIALGSR
-193 TAAGDLSVSLG
+193 TFAKGELSVSLG
-204 SISSANGTA
+204 SVSSAEGMA
-213 ANALGATAEANGDM
+213 SNAIGATAEAKGDM
-227 ATAIGFNALA
+227 ATAVGFNALA
-237 NASNALAVGSQSSA
+237 NAGNALAVGSQSSA
-251 GGEESLAIGSQ
+251 NKNDALAVGSEANAAQ
-262 STTGKKSTVAL
+262 NETVAL
-273 GQGATASAAE
+273 GHGATVTVAK
-283 GNVAIGA
+283 GNVSIGA
-290 DSVDKAATPV
+290 DSRDKQAQKVTEAKVRTKR
-300 SGATIKLKNGG
+300 GAEVT
-311 TIEYRGFA
+311 YSGFA
-319 GDKAASVVSVGD
+319 GNNAASVVSVGD

-344 AVSEKS
+344 AISDTS

-395 TTGNEVTVTGKG
+395 TTGNEVTVIGKG

-434 KIKTGDGKTLT
+434 KIKTGDGQTLT

-465 NNKLEITAET
+465 NGKLEITAET

-494 DDDKLVTAKN
+494 DDDKLVTAKK
-504 IADAINQSGWKIKAG
+504 IADAINQSGWKIKAD

-554 GGEFTFSVIDTP
+554 GGDFTFSVIDTP

-571 QLNGNGK
+571 QLNGKGNNGS
-578 NGNVTLSS
+578 VTLSS

-607 GVASGLEGK
+607 GVASGLNKRNLADLKAG
-616 ELSTLTNTDKE
+616 DAE

-634 ADLKTAIDGVSTSM
+634 ADLKTAIDGVSSSM

-656 DSKGQEVKQS
+656 DSDDKEVKQS
-666 LGQSI
+666 LGQAI

-695 NNNLSVGSNNTPGSI
+695 NNDLTVGDKAPGSI

-731 LTSAPAANGKSAS
+731 LTSSPAAGGKSAS

-810 AGDNEDVTDSNIRVD
+810 AEKNAEVTDGNIRVD
-825 ANEKGDGLLVRM
+825 NDNGGLLVRM

-904 ADAGGDVL
+904 ADASGDVL

-921 KNALRDNSAAL
+921 KNALRDSSAAL

-981 RLADD
+981 RLGDD

-1301 ALNSQAV
+1301 ALNGQAV

>member
-1 MHDFYVIPTEWNENK
+1 GNGQGTETLIK
-16 GEKRVYMNLRKK
+16 
-28 HICIAISLVLNPFP
+28 P
-42 ASLAA
+42 
-47 QNTNVVEVDESSQ
+47 
-60 GYDVHGDNW
+60 
-69 KSIEIG
+69 
-75 TTQEVKASPDK
+75 
-86 NINFDHNSPVA
+86 
-97 EGRNS
+97 
-102 IAIGTSAEAG
+102 
-112 KEMTD
+112 
-117 KMAGEAIAIGAK
+117 
-129 AKATKEQSIA
+129 
-139 IGGDT
+139 
-144 KATGWGAIVIGGDDL
+144 
-159 TPLHGDRFGDKEI
+159 
-172 PNNYSS
+172 
-178 SEASGDGSIVVGSRS
+178 
-193 TAAGDLSVSLG
+193 
-204 SISSANGTA
+204 
-213 ANALGATAEANGDM
+213 GDM
-227 ATAIGFNALA
+227 
-237 NASNALAVGSQSSA
+237 
-251 GGEESLAIGSQ
+251 
-262 STTGKKSTVAL
+262 
-273 GQGATASAAE
+273 
-283 GNVAIGA
+283 
-290 DSVDKAATPV
+290 
-300 SGATIKLKNGG
+300 
-311 TIEYRGFA
+311 
-319 GDKAASVVSVGD
+319 
-331 AGKERQI
+331 
-338 VNVGAG
+338 
-344 AVSEKS
+344 
-350 TDAINGSQLYAIAK
+350 
-364 TLKDDLDAI
+364 
-373 NPTWKLKDSTGKEK
+373 
-387 EVGSKNGG
+387 
-395 TTGNEVTVTGKG
+395 
-407 DIDVTVDGNGL
+407 
-418 SIDGTKLAE
+418 
-427 NIKKDAI
+427 
-434 KIKTGDGKTLT
+434 
-445 KKLGEEVEFND
+445 
-456 AGPIKTKIN
+456 
-465 NNKLEITAET
+465 
-475 ASFTPDGNGGN
+475 
-486 GKITVSNG
+486 
-494 DDDKLVTAKN
+494 
-504 IADAINQSGWKIKAG
+504 
-519 SENGGKVE
+519 
-527 GDNKEELINPGDTVT
+527 VT

-554 GGEFTFSVIDTP
+554 NGDFTFSVVDTP

-586 EGNKLTLSGGN
+586 EGNKLTLSDGN

-607 GVASGLEGK
+607 GVASGLNKRNLADLKAG
-616 ELSTLTNTDKE
+616 DAE

-656 DSKGQEVKQS
+656 DAKGQEVKQS
-666 LGQSI
+666 LGQAI

-679 TTTAITNGD
+679 TTTAITNGE

-695 NNNLSVGSNNTPGSI
+695 NNDLTVGDKAPGSI

-766 LTYAPDGTLPAE
+766 LTYTPDGKSPAE

-788 FEGDDGK
+788 FVGDDGK
-795 VIHKKLNEKLTIKGG
+795 IIHKKLNEKLTIKGG

-854 ITTVNDK
+854 VTTVNDK

-874 GNTVSLTG
+874 GKTVSLTG

-921 KNALRDNSAAL
+921 KNALRDSSAAL

-944 SKVNTSLGKH
+944 SRVNTSLGKH

-1301 ALNSQAV
+1301 ALNGQAV

>member
-1 MHDFYVIPTEWNENK
+1 MTFLMKN
-16 GEKRVYMNLRKK
+16 RKTLLCVS
-28 HICIAISLVLNPFP
+28 ITLAVNPVTMT
-42 ASLAA
+42 LAA
-47 QNTNVVEVDESSQ
+47 QNASTIEVDEVSQ
-60 GYDVHGDNW
+60 GYDVYGNNW

-75 TTQEVKASPDK
+75 TTKEVKANPQK
-86 NINFDHNSPVA
+86 GINFDHNSPVA
-97 EGRNS
+97 KGHNA

-112 KEMTD
+112 SEITD
-117 KMAGEAIAIGAK
+117 NAGFNTGESIAIGAK

-159 TPLHGDRFGDKEI
+159 TPLHGNIYGRKTIDD
-172 PNNYSS
+172 NYFS
-178 SEASGDGSIVVGSRS
+178 SEASGRGSIVVGSRS
-193 TAAGDLSVSLG
+193 IASGDLSVSMG
-204 SISSANGTA
+204 SVSSANGVA
-213 ANALGATAEANGDM
+213 ANAFGATAEANGSM

-237 NASNALAVGSQSSA
+237 NNDNSLAVGSESSA
-251 GGEESLAIGSQ
+251 EGSSSLAIGY
-262 STTGKKSTVAL
+262 KSTANENSSVAL
-273 GQGATASAAE
+273 GDGATVSVAE
-283 GNVAIGA
+283 GNVSIGA
-290 DSVDKAATPV
+290 YSADKAAVPV
-300 SGATIKLKNGG
+300 SSSTIKLNNGK
-311 TIEYRGFA
+311 TVEYSGFA
-319 GDKAASVVSVGD
+319 GDKSISVVSVGD
-331 AGKERQI
+331 TGKERQI

-344 AVSEKS
+344 NISDSS

-373 NPTWKLKDSTGKEK
+373 NPTWTLKDSTGKEK

-395 TTGNEVTVTGKG
+395 GAGNEVTVTGKG
-407 DIDVTVDGNGL
+407 DITVAVDENGL
-418 SIDGTKLAE
+418 SIDGSTLTE

-434 KIKTGDGKTLT
+434 KIKDNNGGLLTKDLSEEIEITGKGPLKTQNTGD
-445 KKLGEEVEFND
+445 
-456 AGPIKTKIN
+456 
-465 NNKLEITAET
+465 KLEITAET
-475 ASFTPDGNGGN
+475 ARFTTNGNSGNGN
-486 GKITVSNG
+486 ITVNNG
-494 DDDKLVTAKN
+494 DNDKLVTAKN
-504 IADAINQSGWKIKAG
+504 IADAINQSGWKIKAD
-519 SENGGKVE
+519 SENDGNVE
-527 GDNKEELINPGDTVT
+527 GNKEELINPGDMVT
-542 LKAGKNLSVKQS
+542 LKAGKNLSVKQNN
-554 GGEFTFSVIDTP
+554 GEFTFATIDTP
-566 SFSSV
+566 SFNTV
-571 QLNGNGK
+571 QLNGNGQ

-586 EGNKLTLSGGN
+586 EGNKLNLTGGN
-597 GAGQNGVVIS
+597 GSGQNTGVVIS
-607 GVASGLEGK
+607 GVASGLNNRNLVDLK
-616 ELSTLTNTDKE
+616 SDDAE

-648 QGAGFALK
+648 QGAGFSLK
-656 DSKGQEVKQS
+656 DSDGKEVKQS
-666 LGQSI
+666 LGQAI
-671 KVSGDSNI
+671 KVSGDNNI
-679 TTTAITNGD
+679 TTAALTNGD
-688 KGLKISL
+688 KELKITL
-695 NNNLSVGSNNTPGSI
+695 NNALSVGNNNAPGSI

-716 GKEAVSLNGQDGTIK
+716 GKEALSLNGNDGTIK
-731 LTSAPAANGKSAS
+731 LTSSPAVDGTSVS
-744 ATIAVN
+744 ATIGVN

-755 LTDAAGTTKTR
+755 LTDAAGATKTR
-766 LTYAPDGTLPAE
+766 LTYTPDGKVPAE

-795 VIHKKLNEKLTIKGG
+795 VIHKKLNEKLTITGG

-825 ANEKGDGLLVRM
+825 ANEKGDALLVRM

-847 VFGTGGQ
+847 VFSSGGQ
-854 ITTVNDK
+854 ITTVNDN
-861 GITITTP
+861 GITISTP

-889 NQITSVASGLNGTAL
+889 NQITNVASGLNGTAL

-921 KNALRDNSAAL
+921 KNALNDSSAAL

-944 SKVNTSLGKH
+944 SKVNASLGKH
-954 ITVGG
+954 ITIGG

-970 GSLTVRLADNI
+970 GSLSVRLADNI

-986 GSVSVGGTRM
+986 GSVSVGGTRV
-996 DKNGLTIK
+996 DKNGLTIQ

-1010 VNGIDAAGRVISG
+1010 RNGINAAGQVISG

-1046 TAATTWALKTES
+1046 TTATTWALKTES
-1058 GDEAVAVSSQTVE
+1058 GDEAVSVSSQTVE

-1101 VEYTDSQGN
+1101 VEYTDSQGS

-1118 FYTQTEDAATG
+1118 FYTQTEDAVTG

-1144 SEQPLVLTNVAA
+1144 SEHPLVLTNVGA

-1170 QLASAARIAGGDN
+1170 QLESTARIAGGDN

-1188 GKAALAPDTFS
+1188 GKAMLAPDTFS

-1255 VGQGAVSRG
+1255 IGQGAVSRG
-1264 QNSIAMGNG
+1264 ENSIAMGNG
-1273 AEVTRQAA
+1273 AEVTRQAT
-1281 AGSVAVGSH
+1281 AGSVAIGSH
-1290 ARAGRANTGTY
+1290 ARAGRANTGAY
-1301 ALNSQAV
+1301 ALNGQVV
-1308 AGRTG
+1308 AGRSG
-1313 SDTAVVSFGQPGQ
+1313 NDTAVVSFGQRGQ

-1425 GVSRI
+1425 GVSQI
-1430 SDNGKMIMKLN
+1430 SDNGKVIMKLN

>member
-1 MHDFYVIPTEWNENK
+1 
-16 GEKRVYMNLRKK
+16 MNLRKK

-47 QNTNVVEVDESSQ
+47 QNTNVVEVDETDK
-60 GYDVHGDNW
+60 GYQVYGDNW

-75 TTQEVKASPDK
+75 TTKEVKKK
-86 NINFDHNSPVA
+86 NSTDLNFDHNSPVA
-97 EGRNS
+97 KGHNS

-112 KEMTD
+112 
-117 KMAGEAIAIGAK
+117 GEIKDEKGFKTGESIAIGAK

-159 TPLHGDRFGDKEI
+159 TPLHGKTYGREKIENG
-172 PNNYSS
+172 YLA
-178 SEASGDGSIVVGSRS
+178 SEAQGGGSIALGSR
-193 TAAGDLSVSLG
+193 TFAKGELSVSLG
-204 SISSANGTA
+204 SVSSAEGMA
-213 ANALGATAEANGDM
+213 SNAIGATAEAKGDM
-227 ATAIGFNALA
+227 ATAVGFNALA
-237 NASNALAVGSQSSA
+237 NAGNALAVGSQSSA
-251 GGEESLAIGSQ
+251 NKNDALAVGSEANAAQ
-262 STTGKKSTVAL
+262 NETVAL
-273 GQGATASAAE
+273 GHGATVTVAK
-283 GNVAIGA
+283 GNVSIGA
-290 DSVDKAATPV
+290 DSRDKQAQKVTEAKVRTKR
-300 SGATIKLKNGG
+300 GAEVT
-311 TIEYRGFA
+311 YSGFA
-319 GDKAASVVSVGD
+319 GNNAASVVSVGD

-344 AVSEKS
+344 AISDTS

-373 NPTWKLKDSTGKEK
+373 NPTWTLKDDKGGSATINGGKDN
-387 EVGSKNGG
+387 KNGNTLTVKG
-395 TTGNEVTVTGKG
+395 DGDIAVTVNDKG
-407 DIDVTVDGNGL
+407 MT
-418 SIDGTKLAE
+418 IDGTTLKNE
-427 NIKKDAI
+427 IKNDAI
-434 KIKTGDGKTLT
+434 KIKGGDGKTLT
-445 KKLGEEVEFND
+445 KSLGDNVEITGK
-456 AGPIKTKIN
+456 GPIKTQVAGD
-465 NNKLEITAET
+465 KLEISAET
-475 ASFTPDGNGGN
+475 ASLPVNGGN
-486 GKITVSNG
+486 GKITVNNG
-494 DDDKLVTAKN
+494 DGDKLVTAKN
-504 IADAINQSGWKIKAG
+504 IADAINQSGWKIKADKDTG
-519 SENGGKVE
+519 GVIEGNGQGTE
-527 GDNKEELINPGDTVT
+527 TLIKPGDMVT

-554 GGEFTFSVIDTP
+554 GGDFTFSVIDTP

-571 QLNGNGK
+571 QLNGKGNNGS
-578 NGNVTLSS
+578 VTLSS

-634 ADLKTAIDGVSTSM
+634 ADLKTAIDGVSSSM

-656 DSKGQEVKQS
+656 DSDDKEVKQS
-666 LGQSI
+666 LGQAI

-695 NNNLSVGSNNTPGSI
+695 NNDLSVGSNNTPGSI

-731 LTSAPAANGKSAS
+731 LTSSPAAGGKSAS

-766 LTYAPDGTLPAE
+766 LTYTPDGKSPAE

-810 AGDNEDVTDSNIRVD
+810 AEKNAEVTDGNIRVD
-825 ANEKGDGLLVRM
+825 NDNGGLLVRM

-921 KNALRDNSAAL
+921 KNALRDSSAAL

-981 RLADD
+981 RLGDD

-1301 ALNSQAV
+1301 ALNGQAV

>member
-1 MHDFYVIPTEWNENK
+1 
-16 GEKRVYMNLRKK
+16 MNLRKK
-28 HICIAISLVLNPFP
+28 HICIAISLVLNP
-42 ASLAA
+42 ASISQVSA
-47 QNTNVVEVDESSQ
+47 QADTNKLTVEVDETSL
-60 GYDVHGDNW
+60 GHDVYGDDW

-75 TTQEVKASPDK
+75 TTKFTAKDESKG
-86 NINFDHNSPVA
+86 INFDHKSPVA

-112 KEMTD
+112 GDISTKEGLYT
-117 KMAGEAIAIGAK
+117 GESIAIGAK
-129 AKATKEQSIA
+129 TKATKEQSIA

-159 TPLHGDRFGDKEI
+159 TPLHGKTYGREKIE
-172 PNNYSS
+172 NNYLA
-178 SEASGDGSIVVGSRS
+178 SEAKGDGSIALGSR
-193 TAAGDLSVSLG
+193 TFAKGELSVSLG
-204 SISSANGTA
+204 SVSSAEGMA
-213 ANALGATAEANGDM
+213 SNAIGATAEAKGDM
-227 ATAIGFNALA
+227 ATAVGFNALA
-237 NASNALAVGSQSSA
+237 NAGNALAVGSQSSA
-251 GGEESLAIGSQ
+251 NKNDALAVGSEANAAQ
-262 STTGKKSTVAL
+262 NETVAL
-273 GQGATASAAE
+273 GHGATVTVAK
-283 GNVAIGA
+283 GNVSIGA
-290 DSVDKAATPV
+290 DSRDKQAQKVTEAKVRTKR
-300 SGATIKLKNGG
+300 GAEVT
-311 TIEYRGFA
+311 YSGFA
-319 GDKAASVVSVGD
+319 GNNAASVVSVGD

-373 NPTWKLKDSTGKEK
+373 NPTWKLKDSNGGSK

-486 GKITVSNG
+486 GNITVNKG
-494 DDDKLVTAKN
+494 DDDKLVTAKK
-504 IADAINQSGWKIKAG
+504 IAEAINQSGWKIKAD

-527 GDNKEELINPGDTVT
+527 GGSKEELINPGDTVT

-554 GGEFTFSVIDTP
+554 GGDFTFSVIDTP

-571 QLNGNGK
+571 QLNGKGNNGS
-578 NGNVTLSS
+578 VTLSS

-634 ADLKTAIDGVSTSM
+634 ADLKTAIDGVSSSM

-656 DSKGQEVKQS
+656 DSDDKEVKQS
-666 LGQSI
+666 LGQAI

-695 NNNLSVGSNNTPGSI
+695 NNDLTVGDKAPGSI

-731 LTSAPAANGKSAS
+731 LTSSPAANGKSAS

-795 VIHKKLNEKLTIKGG
+795 IIHKKLNEKLTIKGG

-921 KNALRDNSAAL
+921 KNALRDSSAAL

-1301 ALNSQAV
+1301 ALNGQAV

>member
-1 MHDFYVIPTEWNENK
+1 
-16 GEKRVYMNLRKK
+16 MNLRKK

-227 ATAIGFNALA
+227 ATAVGFNALA
-237 NASNALAVGSQSSA
+237 NASNALAVGSQASA
-251 GGEESLAIGSQ
+251 DGEDSLAIGSQ

-311 TIEYRGFA
+311 TIEYKGFA

-344 AVSEKS
+344 AISDTS

-373 NPTWKLKDSTGKEK
+373 NPTWTLKDDKGGSATINGGKDN
-387 EVGSKNGG
+387 KNGNTLTVKG
-395 TTGNEVTVTGKG
+395 DGDIAVTVNDKG
-407 DIDVTVDGNGL
+407 MT
-418 SIDGTKLAE
+418 IDGTTLKNE
-427 NIKKDAI
+427 IKNDAI
-434 KIKTGDGKTLT
+434 KIKGGDGKTLT
-445 KKLGEEVEFND
+445 KSLGDNVEITGK
-456 AGPIKTKIN
+456 GPIKTQVAGD
-465 NNKLEITAET
+465 KLEISAET
-475 ASFTPDGNGGN
+475 ASLPVNGGN
-486 GKITVSNG
+486 GKITVNNG
-494 DDDKLVTAKN
+494 DGDKLVTAKN
-504 IADAINQSGWKIKAG
+504 IAEAINQSGWKIKADKDTG
-519 SENGGKVE
+519 GVIEGNGQGTE
-527 GDNKEELINPGDTVT
+527 TLIKPGDMVT

-921 KNALRDNSAAL
+921 KNALRD
-932 VNTGF
+932 
-937 GLQADDG
+937 
-944 SKVNTSLGKH
+944 
-954 ITVGG
+954 
-959 DGQNISTTVQN
+959 
-970 GSLTVRLADNI
+970 
-981 RLADD
+981 
-986 GSVSVGGTRM
+986 
-996 DKNGLTIK
+996 
-1004 DGPSVT
+1004 
-1010 VNGIDAAGRVISG
+1010 
-1023 VKDGVNDQDAVNVS
+1023 
-1037 QLNREISQA
+1037 
-1046 TAATTWALKTES
+1046 
-1058 GDEAVAVSSQTVE
+1058 
-1071 VRHGQNTRVSAISK
+1071 
-1085 DDKGNYSYEID
+1085 
-1096 VTGIP
+1096 
-1101 VEYTDSQGN
+1101 
-1110 PLVNIGGR
+1110 
-1118 FYTQTEDAATG
+1118 
-1129 KLTMTPAEPARVRIS
+1129 
-1144 SEQPLVLTNVAA
+1144 
-1156 GNVSPVSTDAVNGS
+1156 
-1170 QLASAARIAGGDN
+1170 
-1183 VVWKD
+1183 
-1188 GKAALAPDTFS
+1188 
-1199 ELTTAGGGKTT
+1199 
-1210 VNGGVH
+1210 
-1216 KTPDNVADAVNMLNR
+1216 
-1231 EGTKYFKAA
+1231 
-1240 SSGQAAKAEGRDSIA
+1240 
-1255 VGQGAVSRG
+1255 
-1264 QNSIAMGNG
+1264 
-1273 AEVTRQAA
+1273 
-1281 AGSVAVGSH
+1281 
-1290 ARAGRANTGTY
+1290 
-1301 ALNSQAV
+1301 
-1308 AGRTG
+1308 
-1313 SDTAVVSFGQPGQ
+1313 
-1326 ERQLQSVAPGVL
+1326 
-1338 SANSTDAVNGSQ
+1338 
-1350 LHATNRQVAGN
+1350 
-1361 TQAINTLGNKF
+1361 
-1372 SQLSYRVEE
+1372 
-1381 LNRDIRGVGASAAA
+1381 
-1395 MSGIPQAYLPG
+1395 
-1406 KSLMGL
+1406 
-1412 GVGGYG
+1412 
-1418 GESAIAI
+1418 
-1425 GVSRI
+1425 
-1430 SDNGKMIMKLN
+1430 
-1441 AGQNTRGNFSVGA
+1441 
-1454 GVGWQW
+1454 

>member
-1 MHDFYVIPTEWNENK
+1 
-16 GEKRVYMNLRKK
+16 
-28 HICIAISLVLNPFP
+28 
-42 ASLAA
+42 
-47 QNTNVVEVDESSQ
+47 
-60 GYDVHGDNW
+60 
-69 KSIEIG
+69 
-75 TTQEVKASPDK
+75 
-86 NINFDHNSPVA
+86 
-97 EGRNS
+97 
-102 IAIGTSAEAG
+102 
-112 KEMTD
+112 
-117 KMAGEAIAIGAK
+117 
-129 AKATKEQSIA
+129 
-139 IGGDT
+139 
-144 KATGWGAIVIGGDDL
+144 
-159 TPLHGDRFGDKEI
+159 
-172 PNNYSS
+172 
-178 SEASGDGSIVVGSRS
+178 
-193 TAAGDLSVSLG
+193 
-204 SISSANGTA
+204 
-213 ANALGATAEANGDM
+213 
-227 ATAIGFNALA
+227 
-237 NASNALAVGSQSSA
+237 
-251 GGEESLAIGSQ
+251 
-262 STTGKKSTVAL
+262 
-273 GQGATASAAE
+273 
-283 GNVAIGA
+283 
-290 DSVDKAATPV
+290 
-300 SGATIKLKNGG
+300 
-311 TIEYRGFA
+311 
-319 GDKAASVVSVGD
+319 
-331 AGKERQI
+331 
-338 VNVGAG
+338 
-344 AVSEKS
+344 
-350 TDAINGSQLYAIAK
+350 
-364 TLKDDLDAI
+364 
-373 NPTWKLKDSTGKEK
+373 
-387 EVGSKNGG
+387 
-395 TTGNEVTVTGKG
+395 
-407 DIDVTVDGNGL
+407 
-418 SIDGTKLAE
+418 
-427 NIKKDAI
+427 NIKTDAI
-434 KIKTGDGKTLT
+434 KIKDNNGGLLKKDLSDEIEITGK
-445 KKLGEEVEFND
+445 
-456 AGPIKTKIN
+456 GPIKTQVAGD
-465 NNKLEITAET
+465 KLEISAET
-475 ASFTPDGNGGN
+475 ASLPVNGGN
-486 GKITVSNG
+486 GKITVNKG

-504 IADAINQSGWKIKAG
+504 IAEAINQSGWKIKADKDT
-519 SENGGKVE
+519 GGVIE
-527 GDNKEELINPGDTVT
+527 GNAQGTETLIKPGDMVT

-554 GGEFTFSVIDTP
+554 NGDFTFSVIDTP

-607 GVASGLEGK
+607 GVASGLNNKDLAGLK
-616 ELSTLTNTDKE
+616 ADDAE

-666 LGQSI
+666 LGQAI

-679 TTTAITNGD
+679 TTTAITANGD

-695 NNNLSVGSNNTPGSI
+695 NNDLTVGDKAPGSI

-731 LTSAPAANGKSAS
+731 LTSSPAAGGKSAS

-766 LTYAPDGTLPAE
+766 LTYTPDGKSPAE

-810 AGDNEDVTDSNIRVD
+810 AEKNAEVTDGNIRVD
-825 ANEKGDGLLVRM
+825 NDNGGLLVRM

-847 VFGTGGQ
+847 VFGTENGP
-854 ITTVNDK
+854 TTRIDNA

-904 ADAGGDVL
+904 ADASGDVL

-921 KNALRDNSAAL
+921 KNALRDSSAAL

-981 RLADD
+981 RLGDD

-1110 PLVNIGGR
+1110 PLVNIG
-1118 FYTQTEDAATG
+1118 
-1129 KLTMTPAEPARVRIS
+1129 
-1144 SEQPLVLTNVAA
+1144 
-1156 GNVSPVSTDAVNGS
+1156 
-1170 QLASAARIAGGDN
+1170 
-1183 VVWKD
+1183 
-1188 GKAALAPDTFS
+1188 
-1199 ELTTAGGGKTT
+1199 
-1210 VNGGVH
+1210 
-1216 KTPDNVADAVNMLNR
+1216 
-1231 EGTKYFKAA
+1231 
-1240 SSGQAAKAEGRDSIA
+1240 
-1255 VGQGAVSRG
+1255 
-1264 QNSIAMGNG
+1264 
-1273 AEVTRQAA
+1273 
-1281 AGSVAVGSH
+1281 
-1290 ARAGRANTGTY
+1290 
-1301 ALNSQAV
+1301 
-1308 AGRTG
+1308 
-1313 SDTAVVSFGQPGQ
+1313 
-1326 ERQLQSVAPGVL
+1326 
-1338 SANSTDAVNGSQ
+1338 
-1350 LHATNRQVAGN
+1350 
-1361 TQAINTLGNKF
+1361 
-1372 SQLSYRVEE
+1372 
-1381 LNRDIRGVGASAAA
+1381 
-1395 MSGIPQAYLPG
+1395 
-1406 KSLMGL
+1406 
-1412 GVGGYG
+1412 
-1418 GESAIAI
+1418 
-1425 GVSRI
+1425 
-1430 SDNGKMIMKLN
+1430 
-1441 AGQNTRGNFSVGA
+1441 
-1454 GVGWQW
+1454 

>member
-1 MHDFYVIPTEWNENK
+1 
-16 GEKRVYMNLRKK
+16 MNLRKK
-28 HICIAISLVLNPFP
+28 HICIAISLVLNP
-42 ASLAA
+42 ASISQADA
-47 QNTNVVEVDESSQ
+47 QADTNKLTVEVDESTE
-60 GYDVHGDNW
+60 GHGIYGDDW
-69 KSIEIG
+69 KSIEIS
-75 TTQEVKASPDK
+75 TTQFTAKDESKG
-86 NINFDHNSPVA
+86 INFDHKSPVA

-144 KATGWGAIVIGGDDL
+144 KATGWGAVVIGGDDL
-159 TPLHGDRFGDKEI
+159 TPLHGDIFGDKEI

-193 TAAGDLSVSLG
+193 TAAGELSVSLG

-227 ATAIGFNALA
+227 ATAVGFNALA

-251 GGEESLAIGSQ
+251 GGEDSLAIGSK

-283 GNVAIGA
+283 GNVSIGA
-290 DSVDKAATPV
+290 DSRDKQAQKVTEAKVRTKR
-300 SGATIKLKNGG
+300 GAEVT
-311 TIEYRGFA
+311 YSGFA
-319 GDKAASVVSVGD
+319 GNNAASVVSVGD

-364 TLKDDLDAI
+364 TLKDNLDAI
-373 NPTWKLKDSTGKEK
+373 NLTWMLKDKKG
-387 EVGSKNGG
+387 GSAAINS
-395 TTGNEVTVTGKG
+395 GNRAGDNFVTVKG
-407 DIDVTVDGNGL
+407 SGNIDVTVDKNGMT
-418 SIDGTKLAE
+418 IDGTKLTE
-427 NIKKDAI
+427 NIKTDAI
-434 KIKTGDGKTLT
+434 KIKDNNGGLLE
-445 KKLGEEVEFND
+445 KKLSDEIEITGK
-456 AGPIKTKIN
+456 GPIKTSIVN
-465 NNKLEITAET
+465 GNKLEISAET

-486 GKITVSNG
+486 GKITVNNG

-527 GDNKEELINPGDTVT
+527 GDNKEELIKPDDTVT

-554 GGEFTFSVIDTP
+554 NGDFTFSVVDTP

-571 QLNGNGK
+571 QLNGK
-578 NGNVTLSS
+578 GNKGSVTLSS

-597 GAGQNGVVIS
+597 GAGQNGGVVIS
-607 GVASGLEGK
+607 GVASGLNGK
-616 ELSTLTNTDKE
+616 TLNAITDNEKL
-627 MKNAASV
+627 NAASI

-656 DSKGQEVKQS
+656 DAKGQEVKQS
-666 LGQSI
+666 LGQAI
-671 KVSGDSNI
+671 KVYGDSNI
-679 TTTAITNGD
+679 NTTAITNGD
-688 KGLKISL
+688 QGLKISL
-695 NNNLSVGSNNTPGSI
+695 NNDLSMGSNKAPGSI
-710 KVNGAD
+710 KVNGTD
-716 GKEAVSLNGQDGTIK
+716 GKEAVSLNGKDGSIK
-731 LTSAPAANGKSAS
+731 LTSTPAANEKPAS

-766 LTYAPDGTLPAE
+766 LTYTPDGKSPAE
-778 ELATMNDGLS
+778 ELATMNNGLS
-788 FEGDDGK
+788 FVGDDGK

-810 AGDNEDVTDSNIRVD
+810 AENNAEVTDGNIRVD
-825 ANEKGDGLLVRM
+825 NDNGGFLVRM
-837 TRNLRDLASA
+837 TRNLRDLACA

-868 AAGGGQ
+868 ATGGGQ
-874 GNTVSLTG
+874 EKTVSLTG

-921 KNALRDNSAAL
+921 KNALRGSSAAL

-944 SKVNTSLGKH
+944 SKVNTSVGKH

-986 GSVSVGGTRM
+986 GSVSVGGTLM

-1010 VNGIDAAGRVISG
+1010 VNGIDAAGWVISG

-1110 PLVNIGGR
+1110 PLVDIGGR

-1199 ELTTAGGGKTT
+1199 ELTTAGGEKTT
-1210 VNGGVH
+1210 VNGVVH
-1216 KTPDNVADAVNMLNR
+1216 KTPDNVADAVNMLNH

-1255 VGQGAVSRG
+1255 VGQGGVSRR

-1281 AGSVAVGSH
+1281 AGSVAIGSH

-1301 ALNSQAV
+1301 ALNGQAV

-1313 SDTAVVSFGQPGQ
+1313 SETAVVSFGQPGQ

-1430 SDNGKMIMKLN
+1430 SDNGKVIMKLN

>member
-1 MHDFYVIPTEWNENK
+1 
-16 GEKRVYMNLRKK
+16 
-28 HICIAISLVLNPFP
+28 
-42 ASLAA
+42 
-47 QNTNVVEVDESSQ
+47 
-60 GYDVHGDNW
+60 
-69 KSIEIG
+69 
-75 TTQEVKASPDK
+75 
-86 NINFDHNSPVA
+86 
-97 EGRNS
+97 
-102 IAIGTSAEAG
+102 
-112 KEMTD
+112 
-117 KMAGEAIAIGAK
+117 
-129 AKATKEQSIA
+129 
-139 IGGDT
+139 
-144 KATGWGAIVIGGDDL
+144 
-159 TPLHGDRFGDKEI
+159 
-172 PNNYSS
+172 
-178 SEASGDGSIVVGSRS
+178 
-193 TAAGDLSVSLG
+193 
-204 SISSANGTA
+204 
-213 ANALGATAEANGDM
+213 
-227 ATAIGFNALA
+227 
-237 NASNALAVGSQSSA
+237 
-251 GGEESLAIGSQ
+251 
-262 STTGKKSTVAL
+262 
-273 GQGATASAAE
+273 
-283 GNVAIGA
+283 
-290 DSVDKAATPV
+290 
-300 SGATIKLKNGG
+300 
-311 TIEYRGFA
+311 
-319 GDKAASVVSVGD
+319 
-331 AGKERQI
+331 
-338 VNVGAG
+338 
-344 AVSEKS
+344 
-350 TDAINGSQLYAIAK
+350 SQLYAIAK

-373 NPTWKLKDSTGKEK
+373 NPTWTLKDDKGGSATINGGKDN
-387 EVGSKNGG
+387 KNGNTLTVKG
-395 TTGNEVTVTGKG
+395 DGDIAVTVNDKG
-407 DIDVTVDGNGL
+407 MT
-418 SIDGTKLAE
+418 IDGTKLTE
-427 NIKKDAI
+427 NIKTDAI
-434 KIKTGDGKTLT
+434 KIKDNNGGLLKKDLSDEIEITGK
-445 KKLGEEVEFND
+445 
-456 AGPIKTKIN
+456 GPIKTQVAGD
-465 NNKLEITAET
+465 KLEISAET
-475 ASFTPDGNGGN
+475 ASLPVNGGN
-486 GKITVSNG
+486 GKITVNKG

-504 IADAINQSGWKIKAG
+504 IAEAINQSGWKIKADKDT
-519 SENGGKVE
+519 GGVIE
-527 GDNKEELINPGDTVT
+527 GNAQGTETLIKPGDMVT

-554 GGEFTFSVIDTP
+554 NGDFTFSVIDTP

-607 GVASGLEGK
+607 GVASGLNNKDLAGLK
-616 ELSTLTNTDKE
+616 ADDAE

-666 LGQSI
+666 LGQAI

-679 TTTAITNGD
+679 TTTAITANGD

-695 NNNLSVGSNNTPGSI
+695 NNDLTVGDKAPGSI

-731 LTSAPAANGKSAS
+731 LTSSPAAGGKSAS

-766 LTYAPDGTLPAE
+766 LTYTPDGKSPAE

-810 AGDNEDVTDSNIRVD
+810 AEKNAEVTDGNIRVD
-825 ANEKGDGLLVRM
+825 NDNGGLLVRM

-847 VFGTGGQ
+847 VFGTENGP
-854 ITTVNDK
+854 TTRIDNA

-904 ADAGGDVL
+904 ADASGDVL

-921 KNALRDNSAAL
+921 KNALRDSSAAL

-981 RLADD
+981 RLGDD

-1301 ALNSQAV
+1301 ALNGQAV

>member
-1 MHDFYVIPTEWNENK
+1 
-16 GEKRVYMNLRKK
+16 MNLRKK
-28 HICIAISLVLNPFP
+28 HICIAISLVLNP
-42 ASLAA
+42 ASISQVYA
-47 QNTNVVEVDESSQ
+47 QADTNKLTVEVDETTLSA
-60 GYDVHGDNW
+60 DVHGDDW

-75 TTQEVKASPDK
+75 TTQFAAKDVSKG
-86 NINFDHNSPVA
+86 INFDHKSPVA

-102 IAIGTSAEAG
+102 IAIGTSALAG
-112 KEMTD
+112 DQMKDMKT
-117 KMAGEAIAIGAK
+117 GEAISIGAK
-129 AKATKEQSIA
+129 ANAAREQSLA
-139 IGGDT
+139 IGADT

-159 TPLHGDRFGDKEI
+159 TPLHGEI
-172 PNNYSS
+172 YGRKKIENGYLA
-178 SEASGDGSIVVGSRS
+178 SEAQGDGSIALGSR
-193 TAAGDLSVSLG
+193 TFAKGELSVSLG
-204 SISSANGTA
+204 SVSSAEGMA
-213 ANALGATAEANGDM
+213 SNAIGATAEAKGNM
-227 ATAIGFNALA
+227 ATAVGFNALA
-237 NASNALAVGSQSSA
+237 NAGNALAVGSQSSA
-251 GGEESLAIGSQ
+251 NKNDALAVGSEANAGQ
-262 STTGKKSTVAL
+262 NETVAL
-273 GQGATASAAE
+273 GHGATVSVAK
-283 GNVAIGA
+283 GNVSIGA
-290 DSVDKAATPV
+290 DSRDKLAQKVTEARVRT
-300 SGATIKLKNGG
+300 KRG
-311 TIEYRGFA
+311 TDVTYNGFA
-319 GDKAASVVSVGD
+319 GTNAESVVSVGD

-344 AVSEKS
+344 AVSASS

-373 NPTWKLKDSTGKEK
+373 NPTWTLKDDKGGSATINGGKDN
-387 EVGSKNGG
+387 KNGNTLTVKG
-395 TTGNEVTVTGKG
+395 DGDIAVTVNDKG
-407 DIDVTVDGNGL
+407 MT
-418 SIDGTKLAE
+418 IDGTTLKNE
-427 NIKKDAI
+427 IKNDAI
-434 KIKTGDGKTLT
+434 KIKGGDGKTLT
-445 KKLGEEVEFND
+445 KSLGDNVEITGK
-456 AGPIKTKIN
+456 GPIKTQVAGD
-465 NNKLEITAET
+465 KLEISAET
-475 ASFTPDGNGGN
+475 ASLPVNGGN
-486 GKITVSNG
+486 GKITVSKG

-504 IADAINQSGWKIKAG
+504 IADAINQSGWKIKADKDTG
-519 SENGGKVE
+519 GVIEGNGQGTE
-527 GDNKEELINPGDTVT
+527 TLIKPGDMVT

-554 GGEFTFSVIDTP
+554 NGDFTFSVVDTP

-586 EGNKLTLSGGN
+586 EGNKLTLSDGN

-607 GVASGLEGK
+607 GVASGLNKRNLADLKAG
-616 ELSTLTNTDKE
+616 DAE

-666 LGQSI
+666 LGQAI

-731 LTSAPAANGKSAS
+731 LTSSPAAGGKSAS

-766 LTYAPDGTLPAE
+766 LTYTPDGTLPAE

-795 VIHKKLNEKLTIKGG
+795 IIHKKLNEKLTIKGG

-847 VFGTGGQ
+847 VFGTENGP
-854 ITTVNDK
+854 TTRIDNA

-921 KNALRDNSAAL
+921 KNALRDSSAAL

-1301 ALNSQAV
+1301 ALNGQAV

>member
-1 MHDFYVIPTEWNENK
+1 
-16 GEKRVYMNLRKK
+16 MNLRKK

-47 QNTNVVEVDESSQ
+47 QNTNVVEVDETDK
-60 GYDVHGDNW
+60 GYQVYGDNW

-75 TTQEVKASPDK
+75 TTKEVKKKDSTDL
-86 NINFDHNSPVA
+86 NFDHNSPVA
-97 EGRNS
+97 KGHNS

-112 KEMTD
+112 
-117 KMAGEAIAIGAK
+117 GEIKDEKGFKTGESIAIGAK

-159 TPLHGDRFGDKEI
+159 TPLHGKTYGREKIENG
-172 PNNYSS
+172 YLA
-178 SEASGDGSIVVGSRS
+178 SEAQGDGSIALGSR
-193 TAAGDLSVSLG
+193 TFAKGELSVSLG
-204 SISSANGTA
+204 SVSSAEGMA
-213 ANALGATAEANGDM
+213 SNAIGATAEAKGDM
-227 ATAIGFNALA
+227 ATAVGFNALA
-237 NASNALAVGSQSSA
+237 NAGNALAVGSQSSA
-251 GGEESLAIGSQ
+251 NKNDALAVGSEANAAQ
-262 STTGKKSTVAL
+262 NETVAL
-273 GQGATASAAE
+273 GHGATVTVAK
-283 GNVAIGA
+283 GNVSIGA
-290 DSVDKAATPV
+290 DSRDKQAQKVTEAKVRTKR
-300 SGATIKLKNGG
+300 GAEVT
-311 TIEYRGFA
+311 YSGFA
-319 GDKAASVVSVGD
+319 GNNAASVVSVGD

-373 NPTWKLKDSTGKEK
+373 NPTWTLKDDKGGSATINGGKDN
-387 EVGSKNGG
+387 KNGNTLTVKG
-395 TTGNEVTVTGKG
+395 DGDIAVTVNDKG
-407 DIDVTVDGNGL
+407 MT
-418 SIDGTKLAE
+418 IDGTKLTE
-427 NIKKDAI
+427 NIKTDAI
-434 KIKTGDGKTLT
+434 KIKDNNGGLLKKDLSDEIEITGK
-445 KKLGEEVEFND
+445 
-456 AGPIKTKIN
+456 GPIKTQVAGD
-465 NNKLEITAET
+465 KLEISAET
-475 ASFTPDGNGGN
+475 ASLPVNGGN
-486 GKITVSNG
+486 GKITVNKG

-504 IADAINQSGWKIKAG
+504 IAEAINQSGWKIKADKDT
-519 SENGGKVE
+519 GGVIE
-527 GDNKEELINPGDTVT
+527 GNAQGTETLIKPGDMVT

-554 GGEFTFSVIDTP
+554 NGDFTFSVIDTP

-607 GVASGLEGK
+607 GVASGLNNKDLAGLK
-616 ELSTLTNTDKE
+616 ADDAE

-666 LGQSI
+666 LGQAI

-679 TTTAITNGD
+679 TTTAITANGD

-695 NNNLSVGSNNTPGSI
+695 NNDLTVGDKAPGSI

-731 LTSAPAANGKSAS
+731 LTSSPAAGGKSAS

-766 LTYAPDGTLPAE
+766 LTYTPDGKSPAE

-810 AGDNEDVTDSNIRVD
+810 AEKNAEVTDGNIRVD
-825 ANEKGDGLLVRM
+825 NDNGGLLVRM

-847 VFGTGGQ
+847 VFGTENGP
-854 ITTVNDK
+854 TTRIDNA

-904 ADAGGDVL
+904 ADASGDVL

-921 KNALRDNSAAL
+921 KNALRDSSAAL

-1301 ALNSQAV
+1301 ALNGQAV

>member
-1 MHDFYVIPTEWNENK
+1 
-16 GEKRVYMNLRKK
+16 
-28 HICIAISLVLNPFP
+28 
-42 ASLAA
+42 
-47 QNTNVVEVDESSQ
+47 
-60 GYDVHGDNW
+60 GD
-69 KSIEIG
+69 
-75 TTQEVKASPDK
+75 
-86 NINFDHNSPVA
+86 
-97 EGRNS
+97 
-102 IAIGTSAEAG
+102 
-112 KEMTD
+112 
-117 KMAGEAIAIGAK
+117 
-129 AKATKEQSIA
+129 
-139 IGGDT
+139 
-144 KATGWGAIVIGGDDL
+144 
-159 TPLHGDRFGDKEI
+159 
-172 PNNYSS
+172 
-178 SEASGDGSIVVGSRS
+178 
-193 TAAGDLSVSLG
+193 
-204 SISSANGTA
+204 
-213 ANALGATAEANGDM
+213 
-227 ATAIGFNALA
+227 
-237 NASNALAVGSQSSA
+237 
-251 GGEESLAIGSQ
+251 
-262 STTGKKSTVAL
+262 
-273 GQGATASAAE
+273 
-283 GNVAIGA
+283 
-290 DSVDKAATPV
+290 
-300 SGATIKLKNGG
+300 
-311 TIEYRGFA
+311 
-319 GDKAASVVSVGD
+319 
-331 AGKERQI
+331 
-338 VNVGAG
+338 
-344 AVSEKS
+344 
-350 TDAINGSQLYAIAK
+350 
-364 TLKDDLDAI
+364 
-373 NPTWKLKDSTGKEK
+373 
-387 EVGSKNGG
+387 
-395 TTGNEVTVTGKG
+395 
-407 DIDVTVDGNGL
+407 
-418 SIDGTKLAE
+418 
-427 NIKKDAI
+427 
-434 KIKTGDGKTLT
+434 
-445 KKLGEEVEFND
+445 
-456 AGPIKTKIN
+456 
-465 NNKLEITAET
+465 
-475 ASFTPDGNGGN
+475 
-486 GKITVSNG
+486 
-494 DDDKLVTAKN
+494 
-504 IADAINQSGWKIKAG
+504 
-519 SENGGKVE
+519 
-527 GDNKEELINPGDTVT
+527 
-542 LKAGKNLSVKQS
+542 
-554 GGEFTFSVIDTP
+554 FTFSVIDTP

-607 GVASGLEGK
+607 GVASGLNNKDLAGLK
-616 ELSTLTNTDKE
+616 ADDAE

-666 LGQSI
+666 LGQAI

-679 TTTAITNGD
+679 TTTAITANGD

-695 NNNLSVGSNNTPGSI
+695 NNDLTVGDKAPGSI

-731 LTSAPAANGKSAS
+731 LTSSPAAGGKSAS

-766 LTYAPDGTLPAE
+766 LTYTPDGKSPAE

-788 FEGDDGK
+788 FEGNDGR

-874 GNTVSLTG
+874 GKTVSLTE

-889 NQITSVASGLNGTAL
+889 NQITNVASGLNGTAL

-921 KNALRDNSAAL
+921 KNALRDSSATL

-1010 VNGIDAAGRVISG
+1010 VDGIDAAGRVISG

-1110 PLVNIGGR
+1110 PLVNIG
-1118 FYTQTEDAATG
+1118 
-1129 KLTMTPAEPARVRIS
+1129 
-1144 SEQPLVLTNVAA
+1144 
-1156 GNVSPVSTDAVNGS
+1156 
-1170 QLASAARIAGGDN
+1170 
-1183 VVWKD
+1183 
-1188 GKAALAPDTFS
+1188 
-1199 ELTTAGGGKTT
+1199 
-1210 VNGGVH
+1210 
-1216 KTPDNVADAVNMLNR
+1216 
-1231 EGTKYFKAA
+1231 
-1240 SSGQAAKAEGRDSIA
+1240 
-1255 VGQGAVSRG
+1255 
-1264 QNSIAMGNG
+1264 
-1273 AEVTRQAA
+1273 
-1281 AGSVAVGSH
+1281 
-1290 ARAGRANTGTY
+1290 
-1301 ALNSQAV
+1301 
-1308 AGRTG
+1308 
-1313 SDTAVVSFGQPGQ
+1313 
-1326 ERQLQSVAPGVL
+1326 
-1338 SANSTDAVNGSQ
+1338 
-1350 LHATNRQVAGN
+1350 
-1361 TQAINTLGNKF
+1361 
-1372 SQLSYRVEE
+1372 
-1381 LNRDIRGVGASAAA
+1381 
-1395 MSGIPQAYLPG
+1395 
-1406 KSLMGL
+1406 
-1412 GVGGYG
+1412 
-1418 GESAIAI
+1418 
-1425 GVSRI
+1425 
-1430 SDNGKMIMKLN
+1430 
-1441 AGQNTRGNFSVGA
+1441 
-1454 GVGWQW
+1454 

>member
-1 MHDFYVIPTEWNENK
+1 
-16 GEKRVYMNLRKK
+16 MNLRKK

-47 QNTNVVEVDESSQ
+47 QNTNVVEVDETDK
-60 GYDVHGDNW
+60 GYQVYGDNW

-75 TTQEVKASPDK
+75 TTKEVKKK
-86 NINFDHNSPVA
+86 NSTDLNFDHNSPVA
-97 EGRNS
+97 KGHNS

-112 KEMTD
+112 
-117 KMAGEAIAIGAK
+117 GEIKDEKGFKTGESIAIGAK

-159 TPLHGDRFGDKEI
+159 TPLHGKTYGREKIENG
-172 PNNYSS
+172 YLA
-178 SEASGDGSIVVGSRS
+178 SEAQGDGSIALGSR
-193 TAAGDLSVSLG
+193 TFAKGELSVSLG
-204 SISSANGTA
+204 SVSSAEGMA
-213 ANALGATAEANGDM
+213 SNAIGATAEAKGDM
-227 ATAIGFNALA
+227 ATAVGFNALA
-237 NASNALAVGSQSSA
+237 NAGNALAVGSQSSA
-251 GGEESLAIGSQ
+251 NKNDALAVGSEANAAQ
-262 STTGKKSTVAL
+262 NETVAL
-273 GQGATASAAE
+273 GHGATVTVAK
-283 GNVAIGA
+283 GNVSIGA
-290 DSVDKAATPV
+290 DSRDKQAQKVTEAKVRTKR
-300 SGATIKLKNGG
+300 GAEVT
-311 TIEYRGFA
+311 YSGFA
-319 GDKAASVVSVGD
+319 GNNAASVVSVGD

-373 NPTWKLKDSTGKEK
+373 NPTWTLKDDKGGSATINGGKDN
-387 EVGSKNGG
+387 KNGNTLTVKG
-395 TTGNEVTVTGKG
+395 DGDIAVTVNDKG
-407 DIDVTVDGNGL
+407 MT
-418 SIDGTKLAE
+418 IDGTKLTE
-427 NIKKDAI
+427 NIKTDAI
-434 KIKTGDGKTLT
+434 KIKDNNGGLLKKDLSDEIEITGK
-445 KKLGEEVEFND
+445 
-456 AGPIKTKIN
+456 GPIKTQVAGD
-465 NNKLEITAET
+465 KLEISAET
-475 ASFTPDGNGGN
+475 ASLPVNGGN
-486 GKITVSNG
+486 GKITVNKG

-504 IADAINQSGWKIKAG
+504 IAEAINQSGWKIKADKDT
-519 SENGGKVE
+519 GGVIE
-527 GDNKEELINPGDTVT
+527 GNAQGTETLIKPGDMVT

-554 GGEFTFSVIDTP
+554 NGDFTFSVIDTP

-607 GVASGLEGK
+607 GVASGLNNKDLAGLK
-616 ELSTLTNTDKE
+616 ADDAE

-666 LGQSI
+666 LGQAI

-679 TTTAITNGD
+679 TTTAITANGD

-695 NNNLSVGSNNTPGSI
+695 NNDLTVGDKAPGSI

-731 LTSAPAANGKSAS
+731 LTSSPAAGGKSAS

-766 LTYAPDGTLPAE
+766 LTYTPDGKSPAE

-810 AGDNEDVTDSNIRVD
+810 AEKNAEVTDGNIRVD
-825 ANEKGDGLLVRM
+825 NDNGGLLVRM

-847 VFGTGGQ
+847 VFGTENGP
-854 ITTVNDK
+854 TTRIDNA

-904 ADAGGDVL
+904 ADASGDVL

-921 KNALRDNSAAL
+921 KNALRDSSAAL

-981 RLADD
+981 RLGDD

-1110 PLVNIGGR
+1110 PLVNIG
-1118 FYTQTEDAATG
+1118 
-1129 KLTMTPAEPARVRIS
+1129 
-1144 SEQPLVLTNVAA
+1144 
-1156 GNVSPVSTDAVNGS
+1156 
-1170 QLASAARIAGGDN
+1170 
-1183 VVWKD
+1183 
-1188 GKAALAPDTFS
+1188 
-1199 ELTTAGGGKTT
+1199 
-1210 VNGGVH
+1210 
-1216 KTPDNVADAVNMLNR
+1216 
-1231 EGTKYFKAA
+1231 
-1240 SSGQAAKAEGRDSIA
+1240 
-1255 VGQGAVSRG
+1255 
-1264 QNSIAMGNG
+1264 
-1273 AEVTRQAA
+1273 
-1281 AGSVAVGSH
+1281 
-1290 ARAGRANTGTY
+1290 
-1301 ALNSQAV
+1301 
-1308 AGRTG
+1308 
-1313 SDTAVVSFGQPGQ
+1313 
-1326 ERQLQSVAPGVL
+1326 
-1338 SANSTDAVNGSQ
+1338 
-1350 LHATNRQVAGN
+1350 
-1361 TQAINTLGNKF
+1361 
-1372 SQLSYRVEE
+1372 
-1381 LNRDIRGVGASAAA
+1381 
-1395 MSGIPQAYLPG
+1395 
-1406 KSLMGL
+1406 
-1412 GVGGYG
+1412 
-1418 GESAIAI
+1418 
-1425 GVSRI
+1425 
-1430 SDNGKMIMKLN
+1430 
-1441 AGQNTRGNFSVGA
+1441 
-1454 GVGWQW
+1454 

>member
-1 MHDFYVIPTEWNENK
+1 
-16 GEKRVYMNLRKK
+16 MNLRKK

-47 QNTNVVEVDESSQ
+47 QNTNVVEVDETDK
-60 GYDVHGDNW
+60 GYQVYGDNW

-75 TTQEVKASPDK
+75 TTKEVKKK
-86 NINFDHNSPVA
+86 NSTDLNFDHNSPVA
-97 EGRNS
+97 KGHNS

-112 KEMTD
+112 
-117 KMAGEAIAIGAK
+117 GEIKDEKGFKTGESIAIGAK

-159 TPLHGDRFGDKEI
+159 TPLHGKTYGREKIENG
-172 PNNYSS
+172 YLA
-178 SEASGDGSIVVGSRS
+178 SEAQGDGSIALGSR
-193 TAAGDLSVSLG
+193 TFAKGELSVSLG
-204 SISSANGTA
+204 SVSSAEGMA
-213 ANALGATAEANGDM
+213 SNAIGATAEAKGDM
-227 ATAIGFNALA
+227 ATAVGFNALA
-237 NASNALAVGSQSSA
+237 NAGNALAVGSQSSA
-251 GGEESLAIGSQ
+251 NKNDALAVGSEANAAQ
-262 STTGKKSTVAL
+262 NETVAL
-273 GQGATASAAE
+273 GHGATVTVAK
-283 GNVAIGA
+283 GNVSIGA
-290 DSVDKAATPV
+290 DSRDKQAQKVTEAKVRTKR
-300 SGATIKLKNGG
+300 GAEVT
-311 TIEYRGFA
+311 YSGFA
-319 GDKAASVVSVGD
+319 GNNAASVVSVGD

-344 AVSEKS
+344 AISDTS

-373 NPTWKLKDSTGKEK
+373 NPTWTLKDDKGGSATINGGKDN
-387 EVGSKNGG
+387 KNGNTLTVKG
-395 TTGNEVTVTGKG
+395 DGDIAVTVNDKG
-407 DIDVTVDGNGL
+407 MT
-418 SIDGTKLAE
+418 IDGTTLKNE
-427 NIKKDAI
+427 IKNDAI
-434 KIKTGDGKTLT
+434 KIKGGDGKTLT
-445 KKLGEEVEFND
+445 KSLGDNVEITGK
-456 AGPIKTKIN
+456 GPIKTQVAGD
-465 NNKLEITAET
+465 KLEISAET
-475 ASFTPDGNGGN
+475 ASLPVNGGN
-486 GKITVSNG
+486 GKITVNNG
-494 DDDKLVTAKN
+494 DGDKLVTAKN
-504 IADAINQSGWKIKAG
+504 IADAINQSGWKIKADKDTG
-519 SENGGKVE
+519 GVIEGNGQGTE
-527 GDNKEELINPGDTVT
+527 TLIKPGDMVT

-554 GGEFTFSVIDTP
+554 GGDFTFSVIDTP

-571 QLNGNGK
+571 QLNGKGNNGS
-578 NGNVTLSS
+578 VTLSS

-634 ADLKTAIDGVSTSM
+634 ADLKTAIDGVSSSM

-656 DSKGQEVKQS
+656 DSDDKEVKQS
-666 LGQSI
+666 LGQAI

-695 NNNLSVGSNNTPGSI
+695 NNDLSVGSNNTPGSI

-731 LTSAPAANGKSAS
+731 LTSSPAAGGKSAS

-766 LTYAPDGTLPAE
+766 LTYTPDGKSPAE

-810 AGDNEDVTDSNIRVD
+810 AEKNAEVTDGNIRVD
-825 ANEKGDGLLVRM
+825 NDNGGLLVRM

-921 KNALRDNSAAL
+921 KNALRDSSAAL

-981 RLADD
+981 RLGDD

-1301 ALNSQAV
+1301 ALNGQAV

>member
-1 MHDFYVIPTEWNENK
+1 
-16 GEKRVYMNLRKK
+16 MNLRKK
-28 HICIAISLVLNPFP
+28 HICIAISLVLNP
-42 ASLAA
+42 ASISQASA
-47 QNTNVVEVDESSQ
+47 QADTNKLTVEVDETSL
-60 GYDVHGDNW
+60 GHDVYGDDW

-75 TTQEVKASPDK
+75 TTKFTAKDESKG
-86 NINFDHNSPVA
+86 INFDHKSPVA

-112 KEMTD
+112 GDISTKEGLYT
-117 KMAGEAIAIGAK
+117 GESIAIGAK
-129 AKATKEQSIA
+129 TKATKEQSIA

-159 TPLHGDRFGDKEI
+159 TPLHGKTYGREKIE
-172 PNNYSS
+172 NNYLA
-178 SEASGDGSIVVGSRS
+178 SEAKGDGSIALGSR
-193 TAAGDLSVSLG
+193 TFAKGELSVSLG
-204 SISSANGTA
+204 SVSSAEGMA
-213 ANALGATAEANGDM
+213 SNAIGATAEAKGDM
-227 ATAIGFNALA
+227 ATAVGFNALA
-237 NASNALAVGSQSSA
+237 NAGNALAVGSQSSA
-251 GGEESLAIGSQ
+251 NKNDALAVGSEANAAQ
-262 STTGKKSTVAL
+262 NETVAL
-273 GQGATASAAE
+273 GHGATVTVAK
-283 GNVAIGA
+283 GNVSIGA
-290 DSVDKAATPV
+290 DSRDKQAQKVTEAKVRTKR
-300 SGATIKLKNGG
+300 GAEVT
-311 TIEYRGFA
+311 YSGFA
-319 GDKAASVVSVGD
+319 GNNAASVVSVGD

-344 AVSEKS
+344 AVSASS

-395 TTGNEVTVTGKG
+395 TTGNEVTVIGKG

-434 KIKTGDGKTLT
+434 KIKTGDGQTLT

-465 NNKLEITAET
+465 NGKLEITAET

-504 IADAINQSGWKIKAG
+504 IAEAINQSGWKIKADKDT
-519 SENGGKVE
+519 GGVIE
-527 GDNKEELINPGDTVT
+527 GNAQGTETLIKPGDMVT

-554 GGEFTFSVIDTP
+554 NGDFTFSVIDTP

-607 GVASGLEGK
+607 GVASGLNNKDLAGLK
-616 ELSTLTNTDKE
+616 ADDAE

-666 LGQSI
+666 LGQAI

-679 TTTAITNGD
+679 TTTAITANGD

-695 NNNLSVGSNNTPGSI
+695 NNDLTVGDKAPGSI

-731 LTSAPAANGKSAS
+731 LTSSPAAGGKSAS

-755 LTDAAGTTKTR
+755 LTDAVGTTKTR
-766 LTYAPDGTLPAE
+766 LTYTPDGKSPAE

-810 AGDNEDVTDSNIRVD
+810 AEKNAEVTDGNIRVD
-825 ANEKGDGLLVRM
+825 NDNGGLLVRM

-874 GNTVSLTG
+874 GDTVSLTG

-904 ADAGGDVL
+904 ADASGDVL

-921 KNALRDNSAAL
+921 KNALRDSSAAL

-1301 ALNSQAV
+1301 ALNGQAV

>member
-1 MHDFYVIPTEWNENK
+1 GSRTFAK
-16 GEKRVYMNLRKK
+16 GE
-28 HICIAISLVLNPFP
+28 
-42 ASLAA
+42 
-47 QNTNVVEVDESSQ
+47 
-60 GYDVHGDNW
+60 
-69 KSIEIG
+69 
-75 TTQEVKASPDK
+75 
-86 NINFDHNSPVA
+86 
-97 EGRNS
+97 
-102 IAIGTSAEAG
+102 
-112 KEMTD
+112 
-117 KMAGEAIAIGAK
+117 
-129 AKATKEQSIA
+129 
-139 IGGDT
+139 
-144 KATGWGAIVIGGDDL
+144 
-159 TPLHGDRFGDKEI
+159 
-172 PNNYSS
+172 
-178 SEASGDGSIVVGSRS
+178 
-193 TAAGDLSVSLG
+193 LSVSLG
-204 SISSANGTA
+204 SVSSAEGMA
-213 ANALGATAEANGDM
+213 SNAIGATAEAKGDM
-227 ATAIGFNALA
+227 ATAVGFNALA
-237 NASNALAVGSQSSA
+237 NAGNALAVGSQASA
-251 GGEESLAIGSQ
+251 NKNDALAVGSEANAGQ
-262 STTGKKSTVAL
+262 NETVAL
-273 GQGATASAAE
+273 GHGATVTVAK
-283 GNVAIGA
+283 GNVSIGA
-290 DSVDKAATPV
+290 DSRDKKAQKVTEAKVRTKR
-300 SGATIKLKNGG
+300 GADVT
-311 TIEYRGFA
+311 YSGFA
-319 GDKAASVVSVGD
+319 GNNAASVVSVGD

-373 NPTWKLKDSTGKEK
+373 NPTWTLKDDKGGSATINGGKDN
-387 EVGSKNGG
+387 KNGNTLTVKG
-395 TTGNEVTVTGKG
+395 DGDIAVTVNDKG
-407 DIDVTVDGNGL
+407 MT
-418 SIDGTKLAE
+418 IDGTKLTE
-427 NIKKDAI
+427 NIKTDAI
-434 KIKTGDGKTLT
+434 KIKDNNGGLLKKDLSDEIEITGK
-445 KKLGEEVEFND
+445 
-456 AGPIKTKIN
+456 GPIKTQVAGD
-465 NNKLEITAET
+465 KLEISAET
-475 ASFTPDGNGGN
+475 ASLPVNGGN
-486 GKITVSNG
+486 GKITVNKG

-504 IADAINQSGWKIKAG
+504 IAEAINQSGWKIKADKDT
-519 SENGGKVE
+519 GGVIE
-527 GDNKEELINPGDTVT
+527 GNAQGTETLIKPGDMVT

-554 GGEFTFSVIDTP
+554 NGDFTFSVIDTP

-607 GVASGLEGK
+607 GVASGLNNKDLAGLK
-616 ELSTLTNTDKE
+616 ADDAE

-666 LGQSI
+666 LGQAI

-679 TTTAITNGD
+679 TTTAITANGD

-695 NNNLSVGSNNTPGSI
+695 NNDLTVGDKAPGSI

-731 LTSAPAANGKSAS
+731 LTSSPAAGGKSAS

-766 LTYAPDGTLPAE
+766 LTYTPDGKSPAE

-795 VIHKKLNEKLTIKGG
+795 IIHKKLNEKLTIKGG

-847 VFGTGGQ
+847 VFGTENGP
-854 ITTVNDK
+854 TTRIDNA

-874 GNTVSLTG
+874 GKTVSLTG

-904 ADAGGDVL
+904 ADASGDVL

-921 KNALRDNSAAL
+921 KNALRDSSAAL

-981 RLADD
+981 RLGDD

-1301 ALNSQAV
+1301 ALNGQAV

>member
-1 MHDFYVIPTEWNENK
+1 
-16 GEKRVYMNLRKK
+16 
-28 HICIAISLVLNPFP
+28 LVLNPFP

-159 TPLHGDRFGDKEI
+159 TPLHGKTYGREKIENG
-172 PNNYSS
+172 YLA
-178 SEASGDGSIVVGSRS
+178 SEAQGDGSIALGSR
-193 TAAGDLSVSLG
+193 TFAKGELSVSLG
-204 SISSANGTA
+204 SVSSAEGMA
-213 ANALGATAEANGDM
+213 SNAIGATAEAKGDM
-227 ATAIGFNALA
+227 ATAVGFNALA
-237 NASNALAVGSQSSA
+237 NAGNALAVGSQSSA
-251 GGEESLAIGSQ
+251 NKNDALAVGSEANAAQ
-262 STTGKKSTVAL
+262 NETVAL
-273 GQGATASAAE
+273 GHGATVTVAK
-283 GNVAIGA
+283 GNVSIGA
-290 DSVDKAATPV
+290 DSRDKQAQKVTEAKVRTKR
-300 SGATIKLKNGG
+300 GAEVT
-311 TIEYRGFA
+311 YSGFA
-319 GDKAASVVSVGD
+319 GNNAASVVSVGD

-373 NPTWKLKDSTGKEK
+373 NPTWTLKDDKGGSATINGGKDN
-387 EVGSKNGG
+387 KNGNTLTVKG
-395 TTGNEVTVTGKG
+395 DGDIAVTVNDKG
-407 DIDVTVDGNGL
+407 MT
-418 SIDGTKLAE
+418 IDGTTLKNE
-427 NIKKDAI
+427 IKNDAI
-434 KIKTGDGKTLT
+434 KIKGGDGKTLT
-445 KKLGEEVEFND
+445 KSLGDNVEITGK
-456 AGPIKTKIN
+456 GPIKTQVAGD
-465 NNKLEITAET
+465 KLEISAET
-475 ASFTPDGNGGN
+475 ASLPVNGGN
-486 GKITVSNG
+486 GKITVNNG
-494 DDDKLVTAKN
+494 DGDKLVTAKN
-504 IADAINQSGWKIKAG
+504 IADAINQSGWKIKADKDTG
-519 SENGGKVE
+519 GVIEGNGQGTE
-527 GDNKEELINPGDTVT
+527 TLIKPGDMVT

-554 GGEFTFSVIDTP
+554 NGDFTFSVIDTP

-607 GVASGLEGK
+607 GVASGLNNKDLAGLK
-616 ELSTLTNTDKE
+616 ADDAE

-666 LGQSI
+666 LGQAI

-679 TTTAITNGD
+679 TTTAITANGD

-695 NNNLSVGSNNTPGSI
+695 NNDLTVGDKAPGSI

-731 LTSAPAANGKSAS
+731 LTSSPAAGGKSAS

-766 LTYAPDGTLPAE
+766 LTYTPDGKSPAE

-810 AGDNEDVTDSNIRVD
+810 AEKNAEVTDGNIRVD
-825 ANEKGDGLLVRM
+825 NDNGGLLVRM

-874 GNTVSLTG
+874 GDTVSLTG

-921 KNALRDNSAAL
+921 KNALRDSSAAL

-1058 GDEAVAVSSQTVE
+1058 G
-1071 VRHGQNTRVSAISK
+1071 
-1085 DDKGNYSYEID
+1085 
-1096 VTGIP
+1096 
-1101 VEYTDSQGN
+1101 
-1110 PLVNIGGR
+1110 
-1118 FYTQTEDAATG
+1118 
-1129 KLTMTPAEPARVRIS
+1129 
-1144 SEQPLVLTNVAA
+1144 
-1156 GNVSPVSTDAVNGS
+1156 
-1170 QLASAARIAGGDN
+1170 
-1183 VVWKD
+1183 
-1188 GKAALAPDTFS
+1188 
-1199 ELTTAGGGKTT
+1199 
-1210 VNGGVH
+1210 
-1216 KTPDNVADAVNMLNR
+1216 
-1231 EGTKYFKAA
+1231 
-1240 SSGQAAKAEGRDSIA
+1240 
-1255 VGQGAVSRG
+1255 
-1264 QNSIAMGNG
+1264 
-1273 AEVTRQAA
+1273 
-1281 AGSVAVGSH
+1281 
-1290 ARAGRANTGTY
+1290 
-1301 ALNSQAV
+1301 
-1308 AGRTG
+1308 
-1313 SDTAVVSFGQPGQ
+1313 
-1326 ERQLQSVAPGVL
+1326 
-1338 SANSTDAVNGSQ
+1338 
-1350 LHATNRQVAGN
+1350 
-1361 TQAINTLGNKF
+1361 
-1372 SQLSYRVEE
+1372 
-1381 LNRDIRGVGASAAA
+1381 
-1395 MSGIPQAYLPG
+1395 
-1406 KSLMGL
+1406 
-1412 GVGGYG
+1412 
-1418 GESAIAI
+1418 
-1425 GVSRI
+1425 
-1430 SDNGKMIMKLN
+1430 
-1441 AGQNTRGNFSVGA
+1441 
-1454 GVGWQW
+1454 

>member
-1 MHDFYVIPTEWNENK
+1 
-16 GEKRVYMNLRKK
+16 MNLRKK

-47 QNTNVVEVDESSQ
+47 QNTNVVEVDETDKGHQ
-60 GYDVHGDNW
+60 VYGDNW

-75 TTQEVKASPDK
+75 TTKEVKKKDST
-86 NINFDHNSPVA
+86 NLNFDHNSPVA
-97 EGRNS
+97 KGHNS

-112 KEMTD
+112 
-117 KMAGEAIAIGAK
+117 GEIKDEKGFKTGESIAIGAK

-144 KATGWGAIVIGGDDL
+144 IASGWGAIVIGGDDL

-227 ATAIGFNALA
+227 ATAVGFNALA
-237 NASNALAVGSQSSA
+237 NASNALAVGSQASA
-251 GGEESLAIGSQ
+251 GGEDSLAIGSQ

-373 NPTWKLKDSTGKEK
+373 NPTWKLKDTKG
-387 EVGSKNGG
+387 GSKDVGG
-395 TTGNEVTVTGKG
+395 KNSGGAGNEVTVTGKG
-407 DIDVTVDGNGL
+407 NIDVTVDGGGL
-418 SIDGTKLAE
+418 SIDGSKLAE
-427 NIKKDAI
+427 NIKTDAI
-434 KIKTGDGKTLT
+434 KIKDNNGNLLRKNLSDEINITGK
-445 KKLGEEVEFND
+445 
-456 AGPIKTKIN
+456 GPIKTQVAED
-465 NNKLEITAET
+465 KLEITAET
-475 ASFTPDGNGGN
+475 ANFSTNGNA
-486 GKITVSNG
+486 SNG
-494 DDDKLVTAKN
+494 EVAVNQGDENKLVTAKN
-504 IADAINQSGWKIKAG
+504 ITDAINKSGWKVKAG

-527 GDNKEELINPGDTVT
+527 EGGKEELINPGDTVT

-554 GGEFTFSVIDTP
+554 GGDFTFSVVDIP

-571 QLNGNGK
+571 QLSGNGK
-578 NGNVTLSS
+578 NGNVMLSS
-586 EGNKLTLSGGN
+586 EGNKLTLSGGNN

-616 ELSTLTNTDKE
+616 ALSALTNTDKE

-656 DSKGQEVKQS
+656 DSNDKEVKQS
-666 LGQSI
+666 LGQAI
-671 KVSGDSNI
+671 KVSGDNNI
-679 TTTAITNGD
+679 TTTAITANGD

-695 NNNLSVGSNNTPGSI
+695 NNDLSVGSNKAPGSI

-731 LTSAPAANGKSAS
+731 LTSTPAANGKSVS

-766 LTYAPDGTLPAE
+766 LTYAPNGTLPAE

-788 FEGDDGK
+788 FVGDDGK

-810 AGDNEDVTDSNIRVD
+810 AEKNAEVTDGNIRVD
-825 ANEKGDGLLVRM
+825 NDNGGLLVRM

-904 ADAGGDVL
+904 ADAG
-912 NNAANIGDL
+912 
-921 KNALRDNSAAL
+921 
-932 VNTGF
+932 
-937 GLQADDG
+937 
-944 SKVNTSLGKH
+944 
-954 ITVGG
+954 
-959 DGQNISTTVQN
+959 
-970 GSLTVRLADNI
+970 
-981 RLADD
+981 
-986 GSVSVGGTRM
+986 
-996 DKNGLTIK
+996 
-1004 DGPSVT
+1004 
-1010 VNGIDAAGRVISG
+1010 
-1023 VKDGVNDQDAVNVS
+1023 
-1037 QLNREISQA
+1037 
-1046 TAATTWALKTES
+1046 
-1058 GDEAVAVSSQTVE
+1058 
-1071 VRHGQNTRVSAISK
+1071 
-1085 DDKGNYSYEID
+1085 
-1096 VTGIP
+1096 
-1101 VEYTDSQGN
+1101 
-1110 PLVNIGGR
+1110 
-1118 FYTQTEDAATG
+1118 
-1129 KLTMTPAEPARVRIS
+1129 
-1144 SEQPLVLTNVAA
+1144 
-1156 GNVSPVSTDAVNGS
+1156 
-1170 QLASAARIAGGDN
+1170 
-1183 VVWKD
+1183 
-1188 GKAALAPDTFS
+1188 
-1199 ELTTAGGGKTT
+1199 
-1210 VNGGVH
+1210 
-1216 KTPDNVADAVNMLNR
+1216 
-1231 EGTKYFKAA
+1231 
-1240 SSGQAAKAEGRDSIA
+1240 
-1255 VGQGAVSRG
+1255 
-1264 QNSIAMGNG
+1264 
-1273 AEVTRQAA
+1273 
-1281 AGSVAVGSH
+1281 
-1290 ARAGRANTGTY
+1290 
-1301 ALNSQAV
+1301 
-1308 AGRTG
+1308 
-1313 SDTAVVSFGQPGQ
+1313 
-1326 ERQLQSVAPGVL
+1326 
-1338 SANSTDAVNGSQ
+1338 
-1350 LHATNRQVAGN
+1350 
-1361 TQAINTLGNKF
+1361 
-1372 SQLSYRVEE
+1372 
-1381 LNRDIRGVGASAAA
+1381 
-1395 MSGIPQAYLPG
+1395 
-1406 KSLMGL
+1406 
-1412 GVGGYG
+1412 
-1418 GESAIAI
+1418 
-1425 GVSRI
+1425 
-1430 SDNGKMIMKLN
+1430 
-1441 AGQNTRGNFSVGA
+1441 
-1454 GVGWQW
+1454 

>member
-1 MHDFYVIPTEWNENK
+1 
-16 GEKRVYMNLRKK
+16 MNLRKK
-28 HICIAISLVLNPFP
+28 HICIAISLVLNP
-42 ASLAA
+42 ASISQVYA
-47 QNTNVVEVDESSQ
+47 QADTNTLTVEVDEATPGS
-60 GYDVHGDNW
+60 DVHGDDW

-75 TTQEVKASPDK
+75 TTQFAAKDVSKG
-86 NINFDHNSPVA
+86 INFDHKSPVA

-102 IAIGTSAEAG
+102 IAIGTSALAG
-112 KEMTD
+112 D
-117 KMAGEAIAIGAK
+117 KMKDMKTGEAISIGAK
-129 AKATKEQSIA
+129 ANAAREQSLA
-139 IGGDT
+139 IGADT

-159 TPLHGDRFGDKEI
+159 TPLHGKTYGREKID
-172 PNNYSS
+172 NNYLA
-178 SEASGDGSIVVGSRS
+178 SEAQGDGSIALGSR
-193 TAAGDLSVSLG
+193 TFAKGELSVSLG
-204 SISSANGTA
+204 SVSSAEGIA
-213 ANALGATAEANGDM
+213 SNAIGATAEANGDM
-227 ATAIGFNALA
+227 ATAVGFNALA
-237 NASNALAVGSQSSA
+237 NAGNALAVGSQSSA
-251 GGEESLAIGSQ
+251 NKKDALAVGSEANASQ
-262 STTGKKSTVAL
+262 NETVAL
-273 GQGATASAAE
+273 GHGATVTVAQ
-283 GNVAIGA
+283 GNVSIGA
-290 DSVDKAATPV
+290 DSRDKKAQKVTEAKVRTKR
-300 SGATIKLKNGG
+300 GADVT
-311 TIEYRGFA
+311 YSGFA
-319 GDKAASVVSVGD
+319 GNNAASVVSVGD

-344 AVSEKS
+344 AVSASS

-373 NPTWKLKDSTGKEK
+373 NPTWTLKDDKGGSATINGGKDN
-387 EVGSKNGG
+387 KNGN
-395 TTGNEVTVTGKG
+395 TVTVKG
-407 DIDVTVDGNGL
+407 DGDIAVTVNDKGMT
-418 SIDGTKLAE
+418 IDGTKLTE
-427 NIKKDAI
+427 TIKKDAI
-434 KIKTGDGKTLT
+434 KIKTGDSQTLT

-465 NNKLEITAET
+465 NNKLEITADT
-475 ASFTPDGNGGN
+475 ARFTPDGNGGN
-486 GKITVSNG
+486 GKITVNSG

-504 IADAINQSGWKIKAG
+504 IAEAINQSGWKIKAG

-527 GDNKEELINPGDTVT
+527 RDNKEELINPGDTVT
-542 LKAGKNLSVKQS
+542 LKAGKNLRVKQS
-554 GGEFTFSVIDTP
+554 NGDFTFSVVDTP

-571 QLNGNGK
+571 QLNGKGN

-607 GVASGLEGK
+607 SVASGLEGK

-656 DSKGQEVKQS
+656 DAKGQEVKQS
-666 LGQSI
+666 LGQAI

-731 LTSAPAANGKSAS
+731 LTSTPAANGKSAS

-766 LTYAPDGTLPAE
+766 LTYTPDGKSPAE

-874 GNTVSLTG
+874 GKTVSLTG

-921 KNALRDNSAAL
+921 KNALRDSSAAL

-944 SKVNTSLGKH
+944 SRVNTSLGKH

-1281 AGSVAVGSH
+1281 AGSVAIGSH

-1301 ALNSQAV
+1301 ALNGQAV

-1430 SDNGKMIMKLN
+1430 SDNGKVIMKLN

>member
-1 MHDFYVIPTEWNENK
+1 
-16 GEKRVYMNLRKK
+16 MNLRKK
-28 HICIAISLVLNPFP
+28 HICIAISLVLNP
-42 ASLAA
+42 ASISQASA
-47 QNTNVVEVDESSQ
+47 QADTNKLTVEVDETISSA
-60 GYDVHGDNW
+60 GDDW

-75 TTQEVKASPDK
+75 TTKFTAKDESKG
-86 NINFDHNSPVA
+86 INFDHKSPVA

-112 KEMTD
+112 GDISTKEGLYT
-117 KMAGEAIAIGAK
+117 GESIAIGAK
-129 AKATKEQSIA
+129 TKATKEQSIA

-159 TPLHGDRFGDKEI
+159 TPLHGKTYGREKIENG
-172 PNNYSS
+172 YLA
-178 SEASGDGSIVVGSRS
+178 SEAQGDGSIALGSR
-193 TAAGDLSVSLG
+193 TFAKGELSVSLG
-204 SISSANGTA
+204 SVSSAEGMA
-213 ANALGATAEANGDM
+213 SNAIGATAEAKGDM
-227 ATAIGFNALA
+227 ATAVGFNALA
-237 NASNALAVGSQSSA
+237 NAGNALAVGSQSSA
-251 GGEESLAIGSQ
+251 NKNDALAVGSEANAAQ
-262 STTGKKSTVAL
+262 NETVAL
-273 GQGATASAAE
+273 GHGATVTVAK
-283 GNVAIGA
+283 GNVSIGA
-290 DSVDKAATPV
+290 DSRDKQAQKVTEAKVRTKR
-300 SGATIKLKNGG
+300 GAEVT
-311 TIEYRGFA
+311 YSGFA
-319 GDKAASVVSVGD
+319 GNNAASVVSVGD

-373 NPTWKLKDSTGKEK
+373 NPTWTLKDDKGGSATINGGKDN
-387 EVGSKNGG
+387 KNGNTLTVKG
-395 TTGNEVTVTGKG
+395 DGDIAVTVNDKG
-407 DIDVTVDGNGL
+407 MT
-418 SIDGTKLAE
+418 IDGTKLTE
-427 NIKKDAI
+427 NIKTDAI
-434 KIKTGDGKTLT
+434 KIKDNNGGLLKKDLSDEIEITGK
-445 KKLGEEVEFND
+445 
-456 AGPIKTKIN
+456 GPIKTQVAGD
-465 NNKLEITAET
+465 KLEISAET
-475 ASFTPDGNGGN
+475 ASLPVNGGN
-486 GKITVSNG
+486 GKITVNKG
-494 DDDKLVTAKN
+494 DDDKLVTAKK

-527 GDNKEELINPGDTVT
+527 GGNKEELINPGDTVT

-554 GGEFTFSVIDTP
+554 GGDFTFSVIDTP

-571 QLNGNGK
+571 QLNGKGNNGS
-578 NGNVTLSS
+578 VTLSS

-634 ADLKTAIDGVSTSM
+634 ADLKTAIDGVSSSM

-656 DSKGQEVKQS
+656 DSDDKEVKQS
-666 LGQSI
+666 LGQAI

-695 NNNLSVGSNNTPGSI
+695 NNDLSVGSNNTPGSI

-810 AGDNEDVTDSNIRVD
+810 AEKNAEVTDGNIRVD
-825 ANEKGDGLLVRM
+825 NDNGGLLVRM

-921 KNALRDNSAAL
+921 KNALRDSSAAL

-1301 ALNSQAV
+1301 ALNGQAV

>member
-1 MHDFYVIPTEWNENK
+1 
-16 GEKRVYMNLRKK
+16 
-28 HICIAISLVLNPFP
+28 IS
-42 ASLAA
+42 
-47 QNTNVVEVDESSQ
+47 
-60 GYDVHGDNW
+60 
-69 KSIEIG
+69 
-75 TTQEVKASPDK
+75 
-86 NINFDHNSPVA
+86 
-97 EGRNS
+97 
-102 IAIGTSAEAG
+102 
-112 KEMTD
+112 
-117 KMAGEAIAIGAK
+117 
-129 AKATKEQSIA
+129 
-139 IGGDT
+139 DT
-144 KATGWGAIVIGGDDL
+144 
-159 TPLHGDRFGDKEI
+159 
-172 PNNYSS
+172 
-178 SEASGDGSIVVGSRS
+178 
-193 TAAGDLSVSLG
+193 
-204 SISSANGTA
+204 
-213 ANALGATAEANGDM
+213 
-227 ATAIGFNALA
+227 
-237 NASNALAVGSQSSA
+237 
-251 GGEESLAIGSQ
+251 
-262 STTGKKSTVAL
+262 
-273 GQGATASAAE
+273 
-283 GNVAIGA
+283 
-290 DSVDKAATPV
+290 
-300 SGATIKLKNGG
+300 
-311 TIEYRGFA
+311 
-319 GDKAASVVSVGD
+319 
-331 AGKERQI
+331 
-338 VNVGAG
+338 
-344 AVSEKS
+344 S

-373 NPTWKLKDSTGKEK
+373 NPTWTLKDDKGGSATINGGKDN
-387 EVGSKNGG
+387 KNGNTLTVKG
-395 TTGNEVTVTGKG
+395 DGDIAVTVNDKG
-407 DIDVTVDGNGL
+407 MT
-418 SIDGTKLAE
+418 IDGTKLTE
-427 NIKKDAI
+427 NIKTDAI
-434 KIKTGDGKTLT
+434 KIKDNNGGLLKKDLSDEIEITGK
-445 KKLGEEVEFND
+445 
-456 AGPIKTKIN
+456 GPIKTQVAGD
-465 NNKLEITAET
+465 KLEISAET
-475 ASFTPDGNGGN
+475 ASLPVNGGN
-486 GKITVSNG
+486 GKITVNKG

-504 IADAINQSGWKIKAG
+504 IAEAINQSGWKIKADKDT
-519 SENGGKVE
+519 GGVIE
-527 GDNKEELINPGDTVT
+527 GNAQGTETLIKPGDMVT

-554 GGEFTFSVIDTP
+554 NGDFTFSVIDTP

-607 GVASGLEGK
+607 GVASGLNNKDLAGLK
-616 ELSTLTNTDKE
+616 ADDAE

-666 LGQSI
+666 LGQAI

-679 TTTAITNGD
+679 TTTAITANGD

-695 NNNLSVGSNNTPGSI
+695 NNDLTVGDKAPGSI

-731 LTSAPAANGKSAS
+731 LTSSPAAGGKSAS

-755 LTDAAGTTKTR
+755 LTDAVGTTKTR
-766 LTYAPDGTLPAE
+766 LTYTPDGKSPAE

-810 AGDNEDVTDSNIRVD
+810 AEKNAEVTDGNIRVD
-825 ANEKGDGLLVRM
+825 NDNGGLLVRM

-874 GNTVSLTG
+874 GDTVSLTG

-904 ADAGGDVL
+904 ADASGDVL

-921 KNALRDNSAAL
+921 KNALRDSSAAL

-1101 VEYTDSQGN
+1101 VEYT
-1110 PLVNIGGR
+1110 
-1118 FYTQTEDAATG
+1118 
-1129 KLTMTPAEPARVRIS
+1129 
-1144 SEQPLVLTNVAA
+1144 
-1156 GNVSPVSTDAVNGS
+1156 
-1170 QLASAARIAGGDN
+1170 
-1183 VVWKD
+1183 
-1188 GKAALAPDTFS
+1188 
-1199 ELTTAGGGKTT
+1199 
-1210 VNGGVH
+1210 
-1216 KTPDNVADAVNMLNR
+1216 
-1231 EGTKYFKAA
+1231 
-1240 SSGQAAKAEGRDSIA
+1240 
-1255 VGQGAVSRG
+1255 
-1264 QNSIAMGNG
+1264 
-1273 AEVTRQAA
+1273 
-1281 AGSVAVGSH
+1281 
-1290 ARAGRANTGTY
+1290 
-1301 ALNSQAV
+1301 
-1308 AGRTG
+1308 
-1313 SDTAVVSFGQPGQ
+1313 
-1326 ERQLQSVAPGVL
+1326 
-1338 SANSTDAVNGSQ
+1338 
-1350 LHATNRQVAGN
+1350 
-1361 TQAINTLGNKF
+1361 
-1372 SQLSYRVEE
+1372 
-1381 LNRDIRGVGASAAA
+1381 
-1395 MSGIPQAYLPG
+1395 
-1406 KSLMGL
+1406 
-1412 GVGGYG
+1412 
-1418 GESAIAI
+1418 
-1425 GVSRI
+1425 
-1430 SDNGKMIMKLN
+1430 
-1441 AGQNTRGNFSVGA
+1441 
-1454 GVGWQW
+1454 

>member
-1 MHDFYVIPTEWNENK
+1 
-16 GEKRVYMNLRKK
+16 
-28 HICIAISLVLNPFP
+28 
-42 ASLAA
+42 
-47 QNTNVVEVDESSQ
+47 
-60 GYDVHGDNW
+60 
-69 KSIEIG
+69 
-75 TTQEVKASPDK
+75 
-86 NINFDHNSPVA
+86 
-97 EGRNS
+97 
-102 IAIGTSAEAG
+102 
-112 KEMTD
+112 
-117 KMAGEAIAIGAK
+117 
-129 AKATKEQSIA
+129 
-139 IGGDT
+139 
-144 KATGWGAIVIGGDDL
+144 
-159 TPLHGDRFGDKEI
+159 
-172 PNNYSS
+172 
-178 SEASGDGSIVVGSRS
+178 
-193 TAAGDLSVSLG
+193 
-204 SISSANGTA
+204 
-213 ANALGATAEANGDM
+213 
-227 ATAIGFNALA
+227 
-237 NASNALAVGSQSSA
+237 
-251 GGEESLAIGSQ
+251 
-262 STTGKKSTVAL
+262 
-273 GQGATASAAE
+273 
-283 GNVAIGA
+283 
-290 DSVDKAATPV
+290 
-300 SGATIKLKNGG
+300 
-311 TIEYRGFA
+311 
-319 GDKAASVVSVGD
+319 ASVVSVGD

-344 AVSEKS
+344 AISDTS

-373 NPTWKLKDSTGKEK
+373 NPTWTLKDDKGGSATINGGKDN
-387 EVGSKNGG
+387 KNGNTLTVKG
-395 TTGNEVTVTGKG
+395 DGDIAVTVNDKG
-407 DIDVTVDGNGL
+407 MT
-418 SIDGTKLAE
+418 IDGTKLTE
-427 NIKKDAI
+427 NIKTDAI
-434 KIKTGDGKTLT
+434 KIKDNNGGLLKKDLSDEIEITGK
-445 KKLGEEVEFND
+445 
-456 AGPIKTKIN
+456 GPIKTQVAGD
-465 NNKLEITAET
+465 KLEISAET
-475 ASFTPDGNGGN
+475 ASLPVNGGN

-494 DDDKLVTAKN
+494 DDDKLVTAKK
-504 IADAINQSGWKIKAG
+504 IAEAINQSGWKIKAD

-554 GGEFTFSVIDTP
+554 NGDFTFSVIDTP

-607 GVASGLEGK
+607 GVASGLNNKDLAGLK
-616 ELSTLTNTDKE
+616 ADDAE

-666 LGQSI
+666 LGQAI

-679 TTTAITNGD
+679 TTTAITANGD

-695 NNNLSVGSNNTPGSI
+695 NNDLTVGDKAPGSI

-731 LTSAPAANGKSAS
+731 LTSSPAAGGKSAS

-755 LTDAAGTTKTR
+755 LTDAVGTTKTR
-766 LTYAPDGTLPAE
+766 LTYTPDGKSPAE

-810 AGDNEDVTDSNIRVD
+810 AEKNAEVTDGNIRVD
-825 ANEKGDGLLVRM
+825 NDNGGLLVRM

-874 GNTVSLTG
+874 GDTVSLTG

-904 ADAGGDVL
+904 ADASGDVL

-921 KNALRDNSAAL
+921 KNALRDSSAAL

-1301 ALNSQAV
+1301 ALNGQAV

>member
-1 MHDFYVIPTEWNENK
+1 
-16 GEKRVYMNLRKK
+16 MNLRKK

-227 ATAIGFNALA
+227 ATAVGFNALA

-504 IADAINQSGWKIKAG
+504 IADAINQSGWKIKADKDTG
-519 SENGGKVE
+519 GVIEGNGQGTE
-527 GDNKEELINPGDTVT
+527 TLIKPGDMVT

-921 KNALRDNSAAL
+921 KNALRD
-932 VNTGF
+932 
-937 GLQADDG
+937 
-944 SKVNTSLGKH
+944 
-954 ITVGG
+954 
-959 DGQNISTTVQN
+959 
-970 GSLTVRLADNI
+970 
-981 RLADD
+981 
-986 GSVSVGGTRM
+986 
-996 DKNGLTIK
+996 
-1004 DGPSVT
+1004 
-1010 VNGIDAAGRVISG
+1010 
-1023 VKDGVNDQDAVNVS
+1023 
-1037 QLNREISQA
+1037 
-1046 TAATTWALKTES
+1046 
-1058 GDEAVAVSSQTVE
+1058 
-1071 VRHGQNTRVSAISK
+1071 
-1085 DDKGNYSYEID
+1085 
-1096 VTGIP
+1096 
-1101 VEYTDSQGN
+1101 
-1110 PLVNIGGR
+1110 
-1118 FYTQTEDAATG
+1118 
-1129 KLTMTPAEPARVRIS
+1129 
-1144 SEQPLVLTNVAA
+1144 
-1156 GNVSPVSTDAVNGS
+1156 
-1170 QLASAARIAGGDN
+1170 
-1183 VVWKD
+1183 
-1188 GKAALAPDTFS
+1188 
-1199 ELTTAGGGKTT
+1199 
-1210 VNGGVH
+1210 
-1216 KTPDNVADAVNMLNR
+1216 
-1231 EGTKYFKAA
+1231 
-1240 SSGQAAKAEGRDSIA
+1240 
-1255 VGQGAVSRG
+1255 
-1264 QNSIAMGNG
+1264 
-1273 AEVTRQAA
+1273 
-1281 AGSVAVGSH
+1281 
-1290 ARAGRANTGTY
+1290 
-1301 ALNSQAV
+1301 
-1308 AGRTG
+1308 
-1313 SDTAVVSFGQPGQ
+1313 
-1326 ERQLQSVAPGVL
+1326 
-1338 SANSTDAVNGSQ
+1338 
-1350 LHATNRQVAGN
+1350 
-1361 TQAINTLGNKF
+1361 
-1372 SQLSYRVEE
+1372 
-1381 LNRDIRGVGASAAA
+1381 
-1395 MSGIPQAYLPG
+1395 
-1406 KSLMGL
+1406 
-1412 GVGGYG
+1412 
-1418 GESAIAI
+1418 
-1425 GVSRI
+1425 
-1430 SDNGKMIMKLN
+1430 
-1441 AGQNTRGNFSVGA
+1441 
-1454 GVGWQW
+1454 

>member
-1 MHDFYVIPTEWNENK
+1 
-16 GEKRVYMNLRKK
+16 
-28 HICIAISLVLNPFP
+28 
-42 ASLAA
+42 
-47 QNTNVVEVDESSQ
+47 
-60 GYDVHGDNW
+60 
-69 KSIEIG
+69 
-75 TTQEVKASPDK
+75 
-86 NINFDHNSPVA
+86 
-97 EGRNS
+97 
-102 IAIGTSAEAG
+102 
-112 KEMTD
+112 
-117 KMAGEAIAIGAK
+117 
-129 AKATKEQSIA
+129 
-139 IGGDT
+139 
-144 KATGWGAIVIGGDDL
+144 
-159 TPLHGDRFGDKEI
+159 
-172 PNNYSS
+172 
-178 SEASGDGSIVVGSRS
+178 
-193 TAAGDLSVSLG
+193 
-204 SISSANGTA
+204 
-213 ANALGATAEANGDM
+213 
-227 ATAIGFNALA
+227 
-237 NASNALAVGSQSSA
+237 
-251 GGEESLAIGSQ
+251 
-262 STTGKKSTVAL
+262 
-273 GQGATASAAE
+273 
-283 GNVAIGA
+283 
-290 DSVDKAATPV
+290 
-300 SGATIKLKNGG
+300 
-311 TIEYRGFA
+311 
-319 GDKAASVVSVGD
+319 
-331 AGKERQI
+331 
-338 VNVGAG
+338 
-344 AVSEKS
+344 
-350 TDAINGSQLYAIAK
+350 
-364 TLKDDLDAI
+364 
-373 NPTWKLKDSTGKEK
+373 
-387 EVGSKNGG
+387 
-395 TTGNEVTVTGKG
+395 
-407 DIDVTVDGNGL
+407 
-418 SIDGTKLAE
+418 
-427 NIKKDAI
+427 
-434 KIKTGDGKTLT
+434 
-445 KKLGEEVEFND
+445 
-456 AGPIKTKIN
+456 
-465 NNKLEITAET
+465 
-475 ASFTPDGNGGN
+475 
-486 GKITVSNG
+486 
-494 DDDKLVTAKN
+494 
-504 IADAINQSGWKIKAG
+504 
-519 SENGGKVE
+519 
-527 GDNKEELINPGDTVT
+527 
-542 LKAGKNLSVKQS
+542 
-554 GGEFTFSVIDTP
+554 
-566 SFSSV
+566 
-571 QLNGNGK
+571 
-578 NGNVTLSS
+578 
-586 EGNKLTLSGGN
+586 
-597 GAGQNGVVIS
+597 
-607 GVASGLEGK
+607 
-616 ELSTLTNTDKE
+616 
-627 MKNAASV
+627 
-634 ADLKTAIDGVSTSM
+634 ADLKTAIDGVSSSM

-656 DSKGQEVKQS
+656 DSDDKEVKQS
-666 LGQSI
+666 LGQAI

-695 NNNLSVGSNNTPGSI
+695 NNDLTVGDKAPGSI

-731 LTSAPAANGKSAS
+731 LTSSPAAGGKSAS

-795 VIHKKLNEKLTIKGG
+795 IIHKKLNEKLTIKGG
-810 AGDNEDVTDSNIRVD
+810 AEKNAEVTDGNIRVD
-825 ANEKGDGLLVRM
+825 NDNGGLLVRM

-921 KNALRDNSAAL
+921 KNALRDSSAAL

-1216 KTPDNVADAVNMLNR
+1216 KTPDNVTDAVNMLNR

-1301 ALNSQAV
+1301 ALNGQAV

>member
-1 MHDFYVIPTEWNENK
+1 ASN
-16 GEKRVYMNLRKK
+16 
-28 HICIAISLVLNPFP
+28 AI
-42 ASLAA
+42 
-47 QNTNVVEVDESSQ
+47 
-60 GYDVHGDNW
+60 
-69 KSIEIG
+69 
-75 TTQEVKASPDK
+75 
-86 NINFDHNSPVA
+86 
-97 EGRNS
+97 
-102 IAIGTSAEAG
+102 
-112 KEMTD
+112 
-117 KMAGEAIAIGAK
+117 
-129 AKATKEQSIA
+129 
-139 IGGDT
+139 
-144 KATGWGAIVIGGDDL
+144 
-159 TPLHGDRFGDKEI
+159 
-172 PNNYSS
+172 
-178 SEASGDGSIVVGSRS
+178 
-193 TAAGDLSVSLG
+193 
-204 SISSANGTA
+204 
-213 ANALGATAEANGDM
+213 GATAEAKGDM
-227 ATAIGFNALA
+227 ATAVGFNALA
-237 NASNALAVGSQSSA
+237 NAGNALAVGSQSSA
-251 GGEESLAIGSQ
+251 NKNDALAVGSEANAAQ
-262 STTGKKSTVAL
+262 NETVAL
-273 GQGATASAAE
+273 GHGATVTVAK
-283 GNVAIGA
+283 GNVSIGA
-290 DSVDKAATPV
+290 DSRDKQAQKVTEAKVRTKR
-300 SGATIKLKNGG
+300 GAEVT
-311 TIEYRGFA
+311 YSGFA
-319 GDKAASVVSVGD
+319 GNNAASVVSVGD

-373 NPTWKLKDSTGKEK
+373 NPTWTLKDDKGGSATINGGKDN
-387 EVGSKNGG
+387 KNGNTLTVKG
-395 TTGNEVTVTGKG
+395 DGDIAVTVNDKG
-407 DIDVTVDGNGL
+407 MT
-418 SIDGTKLAE
+418 IDGTKLTE
-427 NIKKDAI
+427 NIKTDAI
-434 KIKTGDGKTLT
+434 KIKDNNGGLLKKDLSDEIEITGK
-445 KKLGEEVEFND
+445 
-456 AGPIKTKIN
+456 GPIKTQVAGD
-465 NNKLEITAET
+465 KLEISAET
-475 ASFTPDGNGGN
+475 ASLPVNGGN
-486 GKITVSNG
+486 GKITVNKG
-494 DDDKLVTAKN
+494 DDDKLVTAKK

-527 GDNKEELINPGDTVT
+527 GGNKEELINPGDTVT

-554 GGEFTFSVIDTP
+554 GGDFTFSVIDTP

-571 QLNGNGK
+571 QLNGKGNNGS
-578 NGNVTLSS
+578 VTLSS

-634 ADLKTAIDGVSTSM
+634 ADLKTAIDGVSSSM

-656 DSKGQEVKQS
+656 DSDDKEVKQS
-666 LGQSI
+666 LGQAI

-695 NNNLSVGSNNTPGSI
+695 NNDLSVGSNNTPGSI

-810 AGDNEDVTDSNIRVD
+810 AEKNAEVTDGNIRVD
-825 ANEKGDGLLVRM
+825 NDNGGLLVRM

-921 KNALRDNSAAL
+921 KNALRDSSAAL
-932 VNTGF
+932 MNTGF

-1301 ALNSQAV
+1301 ALNGQAV

-1412 GVGGYG
+1412 GIGGYG